1 MPGDMKPYMDL
12 AEIAAQEFQ
21 NKTGRYLDPNLI
33 WAQWYHET
41 GGFTSELFRTGNNL
55 GGFTTTE
62 DMGDDWR
69 QPDGDL
75 WYRPFSSRE
84 EGARFAGAYLAN
96 YVENGIA
103 DATDP
108 VSYAQALKNGG
119 YYGASVE
126 EYASGLTS
134 ALGVS
139 PDFQV
144 FEEAH
149 PIGPWGETP
158 APIPEDNRHP
168 SYVER
173 TWEEIKDKF
182 IDNAVDDGA
191 WAVLRNLWANINASG
206 VSHFLDTYNP
216 SQEEVEMVK
225 RELPDTDTQGNK
237 IAGALAAQEY
247 VLTHASSA
255 EALQELLYMKQE
267 DMQRRARV
275 SQMEY
280 GLSTLGSV
288 VGALFDPVTIVA
300 AGVSGGTALL
310 AKAGKVAA
318 LTKKISLLKKQMRV
332 SSAITGMDN
341 FAIQCGTKVA
351 LGSAV
356 ATTNRWAAKNYGGWE
371 PDYASAAFLG
381 GAIGGAIG
389 LAGRL
394 RKAGVRGKKI
404 NALEDTIEQTKRT
417 IVAQAEDYVSPMSH
431 KGQVVDYLSKV
442 NQRRLADGSKEAQEL
457 MDANKLFI
465 VSREHAE
472 KLAAH
477 NGISLDKKAVAFTDK
492 ASGVS
497 VLLSDKVTPKNI
509 KGLVAHE
516 VGVHQGFKAIVK
528 DKKMYD
534 NIMDIV
540 KQKMQRSSNKAW
552 RQAAKQADTPE
563 EALAYW
569 AEHTFN
575 NKDSL
580 WKYLKKALYK
590 NEEDLSDVALK
601 KLVQQSL
608 KTTGLSALVKH
619 QQAYQ
624 DVVHLIEK
632 RRYNKGAIKSYR
644 NWEKAKQQTK
654 TTDKAI
660 QYWLSH
666 YYDENDRVWQKL
678 KRSLDTQGMQINDA
692 DIRDILVRGY
702 AFKNQPVAS
711 SLSDGSNVVMDIHYS
726 KDNMLTP
733 VHETFMDTKG
743 AVSKENKHWYLDFL
757 GLHFSPGEWLEAGWL
772 PGTLYGKL
780 SSSRLPRLREAANI
794 LLHDAQMRGHERF
807 GMTQSTEDIKRF
819 MQDRWLS
826 MYNDFMDDRIKYTV
840 KTYGHVGAL
849 RNKYINK
856 VNEDIVKCYNL
867 LNENCAAL
875 GKTDTLS
882 KYPAEIVSLARR
894 MKAIRKDMMEFGAAE
909 GEKLGGRKGTG
920 AYLSHDGL
928 FNDDEFYRIVDMDKM
943 YDYVGAHYYGG
954 TKGWDKFQDM
964 LTDYAKRNANKKV
977 IREQLE
983 HKAKQDF
990 DIARLQYNSKPHGPK
1005 DVPPVKTDVT
1015 DEAVDAWI
1023 EENAKDWAFGI
1034 KDRHMSDMEFMDG
1047 DVSTFR
1053 DSMASFNHRF
1063 PMDTSAEMDI
1073 GNGVTF
1079 CFDRDMRDFDI
1090 DKIMPQMINRMSGD
1104 VALHATF
1111 GEGGTK
1117 DFLDTCAQE
1126 LEKSKHILGK
1136 GGAERQ
1142 KDALRRSI
1150 QMIRGV
1156 GDYNTADMKNWNLL
1170 SNMIRKHSYAN
1181 VGGNMTFAQ
1190 TGEIGSMVA
1199 YSGFHSLLSGI
1210 PVFGKTLARG
1220 WRHMSNGELASIAEA
1235 AEKHLKGESI
1245 ATKAWHMSSS
1255 MTNRAFS
1262 QTMAHNDDGSRT
1274 LLSTVADN
1282 AYKWTHRESLLTS
1295 TVNQMTKLTDAMEQE
1310 SRISAITDLID
1321 WANGKT
1327 FSAFRNPV
1335 SVKKLK
1341 AAGVSDTVSMK
1352 RDIKKYLDVPQDQVA
1367 ASMDKWMQESPDTFT
1382 LWRQLVRNQSLRS
1395 IQQQTIGNTG
1405 YLKDANW
1412 FTKLFFQFKDFTFR
1426 TINGQMM
1433 RALQSHEVDDGLALM
1448 FSMGTN
1454 AMTYYGLT
1462 VARGYAMYP
1471 NDQAKR
1477 EAFFDRNLTP
1487 QRLAL
1492 AGLTRASFMSIL
1504 SVGTDVAEMFTNFQG
1519 FRTTVDNTYKKPRSD
1534 MSVSGKLGRA
1544 IGQAPAIGVLDK
1556 TAYGAVGAYD
1566 LATHQG
1572 DTRDFD
1578 NLMRSL
1584 PLGSWWAMV
1593 GVSSLIKDKVN
1604 IKKPKTKKPTPKKK
1618 VYKQKGL
1625 LEKLTGG

>member
-126 EYASGLTS
+126 EYASGLTG

-168 SYVER
+168 SYFER
-173 TWEEIKDKF
+173 TWEETKDKF

-237 IAGALAAQEY
+237 VAGALAAQEY

-255 EALQELLYMKQE
+255 EALQELLHMKQE

-280 GLSTLGSV
+280 GLSTLGSI

-516 VGVHQGFKAIVK
+516 VGVHQGLQH
-528 DKKMYD
+528 
-534 NIMDIV
+534 IMPESSYKQLLNTV
-540 KQKMQRSSNKAW
+540 QQKMQTSKDPAW
-552 RQAAKQADTPE
+552 QIAAKQADNPE

-569 AEHTFN
+569 VEHSFNKKEKFWQRLKKNITNKEATDEELKDLIIRGVQNEIN
-575 NKDSL
+575 NKQVVTSL
-580 WKYLKKALYK
+580 A
-590 NEEDLSDVALK
+590 
-601 KLVQQSL
+601 
-608 KTTGLSALVKH
+608 
-619 QQAYQ
+619 
-624 DVVHLIEK
+624 
-632 RRYNKGAIKSYR
+632 
-644 NWEKAKQQTK
+644 
-654 TTDKAI
+654 
-660 QYWLSH
+660 
-666 YYDENDRVWQKL
+666 
-678 KRSLDTQGMQINDA
+678 
-692 DIRDILVRGY
+692 
-702 AFKNQPVAS
+702 
-711 SLSDGSNVVMDIHYS
+711 DGSNVVMDIHYS

-826 MYNDFMDDRIKYTV
+826 MYNDFVDDRIKYTV

-875 GKTDTLS
+875 GKADTLS

-954 TKGWDKFQDM
+954 AKGWDKFQDM
-964 LTDYAKRNANKKV
+964 LTDYARRNANRKV

-990 DIARLQYNSKPHGPK
+990 DIARLQYNSKSHGPK
-1005 DVPPVKTDVT
+1005 DVPPIKTDVT

-1034 KDRHMSDMEFMDG
+1034 RDRHMSDMEFMDG

-1156 GDYNTADMKNWNLL
+1156 GDYNTADMKNMNLL

-1274 LLSTVADN
+1274 LLSTMADS

-1335 SVKKLK
+1335 SAKKLK

-1352 RDIKKYLDVPQDQVA
+1352 RDIKKYLSVPQDQIA

-1405 YLKDANW
+1405 YLKDAKW
-1412 FTKLFFQFKDFTFR
+1412 YTKLFFQFKDFTFR

-1433 RALQSHEVDDGLALM
+1433 RALQSHEVDDGMALM

-1462 VARGYAMYP
+1462 IARGYAMYP
-1471 NDQAKR
+1471 NDTAKR
-1477 EAFFDRNLTP
+1477 DAFFDRNLTP

-1504 SVGTDVAEMFTNFQG
+1504 SVGTDVAEMFTDFQG
-1519 FRTTVDNTYKKPRSD
+1519 FRTTVDNTYKKPHSD
-1534 MSVSGKLGRA
+1534 MTVSGKFGKI

-1556 TAYGAVGAYD
+1556 TAYGAAGAYD

>member
-55 GGFTTTE
+55 GSFTTTE

-75 WYRPFSSRE
+75 WYKPFSSRE

-168 SYVER
+168 SYFER
-173 TWEEIKDKF
+173 TWEETKDKF

-255 EALQELLYMKQE
+255 EALQELLHMKQE

-516 VGVHQGFKAIVK
+516 VGVHQGLQHMMPESSYKQLLNTVQ
-528 DKKMYD
+528 
-534 NIMDIV
+534 
-540 KQKMQRSSNKAW
+540 QKMQTSKDPAW
-552 RQAAKQADTPE
+552 QIAAKQADNPE

-569 AEHTFN
+569 VEHSFNKKEKFWQRLKKNITNKEATDEELKDLIIRGVQNEIN
-575 NKDSL
+575 NK
-580 WKYLKKALYK
+580 
-590 NEEDLSDVALK
+590 
-601 KLVQQSL
+601 Q
-608 KTTGLSALVKH
+608 
-619 QQAYQ
+619 
-624 DVVHLIEK
+624 VV
-632 RRYNKGAIKSYR
+632 
-644 NWEKAKQQTK
+644 T
-654 TTDKAI
+654 
-660 QYWLSH
+660 
-666 YYDENDRVWQKL
+666 
-678 KRSLDTQGMQINDA
+678 
-692 DIRDILVRGY
+692 
-702 AFKNQPVAS
+702 P
-711 SLSDGSNVVMDIHYS
+711 LSDGSNVVMDIHYS

-954 TKGWDKFQDM
+954 AKGWDKFQDM
-964 LTDYAKRNANKKV
+964 LTDYARRNANRKV

-1023 EENAKDWAFGI
+1023 AENAKDWAFGI

-1063 PMDTSAEMDI
+1063 PMDTSAEMNI

-1142 KDALRRSI
+1142 KDALSRSI

-1220 WRHMSNGELASIAEA
+1220 WRHMSKGELASIAEA

-1262 QTMAHNDDGSRT
+1262 QTMAHNDDNSRT
-1274 LLSTVADN
+1274 LLSTVADS
-1282 AYKWTHRESLLTS
+1282 AYKWTHRESLVAS

-1335 SVKKLK
+1335 SAKKLK

-1352 RDIKKYLDVPQDQVA
+1352 RDIKKYLNVSQDQVA
-1367 ASMDKWMQESPDTFT
+1367 ASMDKWMHESPDTFT

-1433 RALQSHEVDDGLALM
+1433 RALQSHEVDDGMALM

-1471 NDQAKR
+1471 NDTAKR
-1477 EAFFDRNLTP
+1477 DAFFDRNLTP

-1504 SVGTDVAEMFTNFQG
+1504 SVGTDVAEMTTGFQG
-1519 FRTTVDNTYKKPRSD
+1519 FRTTVDNTYKKPYSD
-1534 MSVSGKLGRA
+1534 MSVGGKAGKF
-1544 IGQAPAIGVLDK
+1544 IGQAPAAGVIDK
-1556 TAYGAVGAYD
+1556 TTYGTIGAYN

-1593 GVSSLIKDKVN
+1593 GVSSLIKDN
-1604 IKKPKTKKPTPKKK
+1604 LNLKKPRPKKVAPK
-1618 VYKQKGL
+1618 KREHKQKGL

>member
-75 WYRPFSSRE
+75 WYKPFSSRE

-168 SYVER
+168 SYFER
-173 TWEEIKDKF
+173 TWEETKDKF

-255 EALQELLYMKQE
+255 EALQELLHMKQE

-417 IVAQAEDYVSPMSH
+417 VVAQAEDYVSSMSH
-431 KGQVVDYLSKV
+431 KGQVVEYLSKV
-442 NQRRLADGSKEAQEL
+442 NQRRLADSSKEAQEL

-472 KLAAH
+472 KLASY

-516 VGVHQGFKAIVK
+516 VGVHQGLQH
-528 DKKMYD
+528 
-534 NIMDIV
+534 IMPESAYKQIMNTV
-540 KQKMQRSSNKAW
+540 QQKMQASKDIAW
-552 RQAAKQADTPE
+552 QTAAKQANSPE

-569 AEHTFN
+569 VENSFN
-575 NKDSL
+575 KKEKLWQRLKKNITNKD
-580 WKYLKKALYK
+580 
-590 NEEDLSDVALK
+590 
-601 KLVQQSL
+601 
-608 KTTGLSALVKH
+608 
-619 QQAYQ
+619 
-624 DVVHLIEK
+624 
-632 RRYNKGAIKSYR
+632 
-644 NWEKAKQQTK
+644 
-654 TTDKAI
+654 TTD
-660 QYWLSH
+660 
-666 YYDENDRVWQKL
+666 EEL
-678 KRSLDTQGMQINDA
+678 KDLITRSVQNEINSKQVVTPLA
-692 DIRDILVRGY
+692 
-702 AFKNQPVAS
+702 
-711 SLSDGSNVVMDIHYS
+711 DGSNVVMDIHYS

-780 SSSRLPRLREAANI
+780 ASSRLPRLREAANI

-882 KYPAEIVSLARR
+882 KYPTEIVSLARR

-954 TKGWDKFQDM
+954 AKGWDKFQDM
-964 LTDYAKRNANKKV
+964 LTDYARRNANRKV

-1005 DVPPVKTDVT
+1005 DVPPVKIEVT

-1156 GDYNTADMKNWNLL
+1156 GDYNTADMKNWNLF

-1220 WRHMSNGELASIAEA
+1220 WRHMSKGELASIAEA

-1274 LLSTVADN
+1274 LLSTVADS

-1335 SVKKLK
+1335 SAKKLK

-1471 NDQAKR
+1471 NDTAKR

-1504 SVGTDVAEMFTNFQG
+1504 SVGTDVAEMFTDFQG

-1534 MSVSGKLGRA
+1534 MTVSGKFGKI

-1556 TAYGAVGAYD
+1556 TAYGADGAYD

-1578 NLMRSL
+1578 NIMRSL

-1593 GVSSLIKDKVN
+1593 GVSSLIKDN
-1604 IKKPKTKKPTPKKK
+1604 LNLKKPRPKKVAPK
-1618 VYKQKGL
+1618 KREHKQKGL
-1625 LEKLTGG
+1625 LDKLKG

>member
-75 WYRPFSSRE
+75 WYKPFSSRE

-168 SYVER
+168 SYFER
-173 TWEEIKDKF
+173 TWEETKDKF

-247 VLTHASSA
+247 VLTHASGA

-516 VGVHQGFKAIVK
+516 VGVHQGLQ
-528 DKKMYD
+528 
-534 NIMDIV
+534 NIMPESSYKQILNTV
-540 KQKMQRSSNKAW
+540 QQKMQTSKNPAW
-552 RQAAKQADTPE
+552 QMAAKQANSPE

-569 AEHTFN
+569 VEHSFN
-575 NKDSL
+575 KKEKFWQRLKKNIINKD
-580 WKYLKKALYK
+580 
-590 NEEDLSDVALK
+590 
-601 KLVQQSL
+601 
-608 KTTGLSALVKH
+608 
-619 QQAYQ
+619 
-624 DVVHLIEK
+624 
-632 RRYNKGAIKSYR
+632 
-644 NWEKAKQQTK
+644 
-654 TTDKAI
+654 TTD
-660 QYWLSH
+660 
-666 YYDENDRVWQKL
+666 EEL
-678 KRSLDTQGMQINDA
+678 KDLITRSVQNEINSTQVVTPLA
-692 DIRDILVRGY
+692 
-702 AFKNQPVAS
+702 
-711 SLSDGSNVVMDIHYS
+711 DGSNVVMDIHYS

-894 MKAIRKDMMEFGAAE
+894 MKALRKDMMEFGAAE

-954 TKGWDKFQDM
+954 AKGWDKFQEM
-964 LTDYAKRNANKKV
+964 LTDYARRNANRKV

-990 DIARLQYNSKPHGPK
+990 DIARLQYNSKSHGPK
-1005 DVPPVKTDVT
+1005 DVPPVKIDVT

-1117 DFLDTCAQE
+1117 DFLDTCVQE

-1274 LLSTVADN
+1274 LLSTVADS

-1335 SVKKLK
+1335 SAKKLK

-1352 RDIKKYLDVPQDQVA
+1352 RDIKKYLDVPQDQVST
-1367 ASMDKWMQESPDTFT
+1367 SMDKWMQESPDTFT

-1433 RALQSHEVDDGLALM
+1433 RALQSHEVDDGMALM

-1477 EAFFDRNLTP
+1477 EAFFDRNLTA

-1504 SVGTDVAEMFTNFQG
+1504 SVGTDVAEMTTGFQG
-1519 FRTTVDNTYKKPRSD
+1519 FRTTVDNTYKKPYSD
-1534 MSVSGKLGRA
+1534 MSVGGKAGKFF
-1544 IGQAPAIGVLDK
+1544 GQAPAAGVIDK
-1556 TAYGAVGAYD
+1556 TTYGTIGAYN

-1593 GVSSLIKDKVN
+1593 GVSSLIKDN
-1604 IKKPKTKKPTPKKK
+1604 LNLKKPRPKKVAPK
-1618 VYKQKGL
+1618 KREHKQKGL

>member
-168 SYVER
+168 SYFER
-173 TWEEIKDKF
+173 TWEETKDKF

-255 EALQELLYMKQE
+255 EALQELLHMKQE

-280 GLSTLGSV
+280 GLSTLGSI

-472 KLAAH
+472 KLAAY

-516 VGVHQGFKAIVK
+516 VGVHQGLQH
-528 DKKMYD
+528 
-534 NIMDIV
+534 IMPESSYKQLLNTV
-540 KQKMQRSSNKAW
+540 QQKMQTSKDPAW
-552 RQAAKQADTPE
+552 QIAAKQADNPE

-569 AEHTFN
+569 VEHSFNKKEKFWQRLKKNITNKEATDEELKDLIIRGVQNEIN
-575 NKDSL
+575 NK
-580 WKYLKKALYK
+580 
-590 NEEDLSDVALK
+590 
-601 KLVQQSL
+601 Q
-608 KTTGLSALVKH
+608 
-619 QQAYQ
+619 
-624 DVVHLIEK
+624 VVTPL
-632 RRYNKGAIKSYR
+632 A
-644 NWEKAKQQTK
+644 
-654 TTDKAI
+654 
-660 QYWLSH
+660 
-666 YYDENDRVWQKL
+666 
-678 KRSLDTQGMQINDA
+678 
-692 DIRDILVRGY
+692 
-702 AFKNQPVAS
+702 
-711 SLSDGSNVVMDIHYS
+711 DGSNVVMDIHYS
-726 KDNMLTP
+726 KNNMLTP

-780 SSSRLPRLREAANI
+780 ASSRLPRLREAANI

-826 MYNDFMDDRIKYTV
+826 MYNDFVDDRIKYTV

-875 GKTDTLS
+875 GKADTLS
-882 KYPAEIVSLARR
+882 KCPAEIVSLARR
-894 MKAIRKDMMEFGAAE
+894 MKAIRKDMMEFGVAE

-954 TKGWDKFQDM
+954 AKGWDKFQDM
-964 LTDYAKRNANKKV
+964 LTDYAKRNANRKV

-990 DIARLQYNSKPHGPK
+990 DIARLKYNSKPHGPK

-1015 DEAVDAWI
+1015 DEVVDAWI

-1034 KDRHMSDMEFMDG
+1034 RDRHMSDMEFMDG

-1053 DSMASFNHRF
+1053 DNMASFNHRF

-1245 ATKAWHMSSS
+1245 ATKAWHISSS

-1274 LLSTVADN
+1274 LLSTVADS

-1335 SVKKLK
+1335 SAKKLK

-1412 FTKLFFQFKDFTFR
+1412 YTKLFFQFKDFTFR

-1433 RALQSHEVDDGLALM
+1433 RALQSHEVDDGMALM

-1471 NDQAKR
+1471 NDTAKR
-1477 EAFFDRNLTP
+1477 DAFFDRNLTP

-1504 SVGTDVAEMFTNFQG
+1504 SVGTDVAEMFTDFQG

-1534 MSVSGKLGRA
+1534 MSVSGKLGKA

-1556 TAYGAVGAYD
+1556 TAYGAAGAYD

-1618 VYKQKGL
+1618 AYKQKGL

>member
-75 WYRPFSSRE
+75 WYKPFSSRE

-168 SYVER
+168 SYFER
-173 TWEEIKDKF
+173 TWEETKDKF

-225 RELPDTDTQGNK
+225 RELPDTDTRGNK
-237 IAGALAAQEY
+237 ITGALAAQEY

-255 EALQELLYMKQE
+255 EALQELLHMKQE

-394 RKAGVRGKKI
+394 RKAGVRGKRI

-516 VGVHQGFKAIVK
+516 VGVHQGLQHMMPESSYKQLLNTVQ
-528 DKKMYD
+528 
-534 NIMDIV
+534 
-540 KQKMQRSSNKAW
+540 QKMQTSKDPAW
-552 RQAAKQADTPE
+552 QIAAKQANNPE

-569 AEHTFN
+569 VEHSFNKKEKFWQRLKKNITNKEATDEELKDVIIRGVQNEIN
-575 NKDSL
+575 NK
-580 WKYLKKALYK
+580 
-590 NEEDLSDVALK
+590 
-601 KLVQQSL
+601 Q
-608 KTTGLSALVKH
+608 
-619 QQAYQ
+619 
-624 DVVHLIEK
+624 VVTPL
-632 RRYNKGAIKSYR
+632 A
-644 NWEKAKQQTK
+644 
-654 TTDKAI
+654 
-660 QYWLSH
+660 
-666 YYDENDRVWQKL
+666 
-678 KRSLDTQGMQINDA
+678 
-692 DIRDILVRGY
+692 
-702 AFKNQPVAS
+702 
-711 SLSDGSNVVMDIHYS
+711 DGSNVVMDIHYS

-780 SSSRLPRLREAANI
+780 SSSRLPRLREAANV
-794 LLHDAQMRGHERF
+794 LLHDAQMRGHEKY

-875 GKTDTLS
+875 GKTGTLS

-954 TKGWDKFQDM
+954 AKGWDKFQDM

-1023 EENAKDWAFGI
+1023 DENAKDWAFGI
-1034 KDRHMSDMEFMDG
+1034 RDRHMSDMEFMDG

-1053 DSMASFNHRF
+1053 DNMASFNHRF

-1156 GDYNTADMKNWNLL
+1156 GDYNTADMKNRNLL

-1199 YSGFHSLLSGI
+1199 YSGLHSLLSGI

-1274 LLSTVADN
+1274 LLSTVADS

-1335 SVKKLK
+1335 SAKKLK

-1412 FTKLFFQFKDFTFR
+1412 YTKLFFQFKDFTFR

-1433 RALQSHEVDDGLALM
+1433 RALQSHEVDDGMALM

-1477 EAFFDRNLTP
+1477 EAFFDRNLTA

-1504 SVGTDVAEMFTNFQG
+1504 SVGTDVAEMFTDFQG

-1534 MSVSGKLGRA
+1534 MTVSGKLGKA

-1556 TAYGAVGAYD
+1556 TAYGAAGAYD

>member
-1 MPGDMKPYMDL
+1 MPGDIKPYMDL

-75 WYRPFSSRE
+75 WYKPFSSRE

-168 SYVER
+168 SYFER
-173 TWEEIKDKF
+173 TWEETKDKF

-394 RKAGVRGKKI
+394 RKAGVQGKKI

-472 KLAAH
+472 KLAAY
-477 NGISLDKKAVAFTDK
+477 NGISLDKKATAFTDK

-516 VGVHQGFKAIVK
+516 VGVHQGLQH
-528 DKKMYD
+528 
-534 NIMDIV
+534 IMPESSYKQLLNTV
-540 KQKMQRSSNKAW
+540 QQKMQTSKDPAW
-552 RQAAKQADTPE
+552 QIAAKQADNPE

-569 AEHTFN
+569 VEHSFNKKEKFWQRLKKNITNKEATDEELKDLIIRGVQNEIN
-575 NKDSL
+575 NK
-580 WKYLKKALYK
+580 
-590 NEEDLSDVALK
+590 
-601 KLVQQSL
+601 Q
-608 KTTGLSALVKH
+608 
-619 QQAYQ
+619 
-624 DVVHLIEK
+624 VVTPL
-632 RRYNKGAIKSYR
+632 A
-644 NWEKAKQQTK
+644 
-654 TTDKAI
+654 
-660 QYWLSH
+660 
-666 YYDENDRVWQKL
+666 
-678 KRSLDTQGMQINDA
+678 
-692 DIRDILVRGY
+692 
-702 AFKNQPVAS
+702 
-711 SLSDGSNVVMDIHYS
+711 DGSNVVMDIHYS

-780 SSSRLPRLREAANI
+780 ASSRLPRLREAANI
-794 LLHDAQMRGHERF
+794 LLHDAQMRGHEKY

-826 MYNDFMDDRIKYTV
+826 MYNDFVDDRIKYTV

-964 LTDYAKRNANKKV
+964 LTDYARRNANRKV

-983 HKAKQDF
+983 HKAQQDF
-990 DIARLQYNSKPHGPK
+990 DIARLQYNSKSHGPK

-1023 EENAKDWAFGI
+1023 EENAKDWSFGI

-1220 WRHMSNGELASIAEA
+1220 WRHISNGELASIAEA

-1274 LLSTVADN
+1274 LLSTVADS

-1335 SVKKLK
+1335 SAKKLK

-1367 ASMDKWMQESPDTFT
+1367 ASMDKWMHESPDTFT

-1412 FTKLFFQFKDFTFR
+1412 YTKLFFQFKDFTFR

-1433 RALQSHEVDDGLALM
+1433 RALQSHEVDDGMALM

-1471 NDQAKR
+1471 NDTAKR
-1477 EAFFDRNLTP
+1477 DAFFDRNLTP

-1504 SVGTDVAEMFTNFQG
+1504 SVGTDAAEMFTDFQG

-1534 MSVSGKLGRA
+1534 MSVSGKLGKA

-1618 VYKQKGL
+1618 TYKQKGL

>member
-75 WYRPFSSRE
+75 WYKPFSSRE

-126 EYASGLTS
+126 EYASGLIS

-168 SYVER
+168 SYFER
-173 TWEEIKDKF
+173 TWEETKDKF

-255 EALQELLYMKQE
+255 EALQELLHMKQE

-404 NALEDTIEQTKRT
+404 NALEDTIEQTKKT

-472 KLAAH
+472 KLAAY
-477 NGISLDKKAVAFTDK
+477 NGISLDKKAAAFTDK

-516 VGVHQGFKAIVK
+516 VGVHQGLQHMMPESSYKQLLNTVQ
-528 DKKMYD
+528 
-534 NIMDIV
+534 
-540 KQKMQRSSNKAW
+540 QKMQASKDPAW
-552 RQAAKQADTPE
+552 QIAAKQADNPE

-569 AEHTFN
+569 VEHSFNKKEKFWQRLKKNITNKEATDEELKDLIIRGVQNEIN
-575 NKDSL
+575 NK
-580 WKYLKKALYK
+580 
-590 NEEDLSDVALK
+590 
-601 KLVQQSL
+601 Q
-608 KTTGLSALVKH
+608 
-619 QQAYQ
+619 
-624 DVVHLIEK
+624 VVTPL
-632 RRYNKGAIKSYR
+632 A
-644 NWEKAKQQTK
+644 
-654 TTDKAI
+654 
-660 QYWLSH
+660 
-666 YYDENDRVWQKL
+666 
-678 KRSLDTQGMQINDA
+678 
-692 DIRDILVRGY
+692 
-702 AFKNQPVAS
+702 
-711 SLSDGSNVVMDIHYS
+711 DGSNVVMDIHYS

-964 LTDYAKRNANKKV
+964 LTDYARRNANRKV

-983 HKAKQDF
+983 HKAQQDF
-990 DIARLQYNSKPHGPK
+990 DIARLQYNSKSHGPK

-1023 EENAKDWAFGI
+1023 EENAKDWSFGI
-1034 KDRHMSDMEFMDG
+1034 KDRYMSDMEFMDG

-1156 GDYNTADMKNWNLL
+1156 GDYNIADMKNMNLL

-1220 WRHMSNGELASIAEA
+1220 WRHMSKGELASIAEA
-1235 AEKHLKGESI
+1235 AEKHLRGESI

-1274 LLSTVADN
+1274 LLSTVADS

-1335 SVKKLK
+1335 SAKKLK

-1477 EAFFDRNLTP
+1477 EAFFDRNLTA

-1504 SVGTDVAEMFTNFQG
+1504 SVGTDVAEMTTGFQG
-1519 FRTTVDNTYKKPRSD
+1519 FRTTVDNTYKKPYSD
-1534 MSVSGKLGRA
+1534 MSVGGKAGKFF
-1544 IGQAPAIGVLDK
+1544 GQAPAAGVIDK
-1556 TAYGAVGAYD
+1556 TTYGTIGAYN

-1593 GVSSLIKDKVN
+1593 GVSSLIKDN
-1604 IKKPKTKKPTPKKK
+1604 LNLKKPRPKKVAPK
-1618 VYKQKGL
+1618 KRAHKQKDL

>member
-75 WYRPFSSRE
+75 WYKPFSSRE

-168 SYVER
+168 SYFER
-173 TWEEIKDKF
+173 TWEETKDKF

-191 WAVLRNLWANINASG
+191 WAVLRNLWVNINASG

-216 SQEEVEMVK
+216 SQEEVGMVK

-255 EALQELLYMKQE
+255 EALQELLHMKQE

-472 KLAAH
+472 KLAAY

-516 VGVHQGFKAIVK
+516 VGVHQGLQH
-528 DKKMYD
+528 
-534 NIMDIV
+534 IMPESSYKQLLNTV
-540 KQKMQRSSNKAW
+540 QQKMQTSKDPAW
-552 RQAAKQADTPE
+552 QIAVKQADNPE

-569 AEHTFN
+569 VEHSFNKKEKFWQRLKKNITNKEATDEELKDLIIRGVQNEIN
-575 NKDSL
+575 NK
-580 WKYLKKALYK
+580 
-590 NEEDLSDVALK
+590 
-601 KLVQQSL
+601 Q
-608 KTTGLSALVKH
+608 
-619 QQAYQ
+619 
-624 DVVHLIEK
+624 VVTPL
-632 RRYNKGAIKSYR
+632 A
-644 NWEKAKQQTK
+644 
-654 TTDKAI
+654 
-660 QYWLSH
+660 
-666 YYDENDRVWQKL
+666 
-678 KRSLDTQGMQINDA
+678 
-692 DIRDILVRGY
+692 
-702 AFKNQPVAS
+702 
-711 SLSDGSNVVMDIHYS
+711 DGSNVVMDIHYS
-726 KDNMLTP
+726 KNNMLTP

-780 SSSRLPRLREAANI
+780 ASSRLPRLREAANI

-826 MYNDFMDDRIKYTV
+826 MYNDFVDDRIKYTV

-875 GKTDTLS
+875 GKADTLS
-882 KYPAEIVSLARR
+882 KCPAEIVSLARR
-894 MKAIRKDMMEFGAAE
+894 MKAIRKDMMEFGVAE

-954 TKGWDKFQDM
+954 AKGWDKFQDM
-964 LTDYAKRNANKKV
+964 LTDYAKRNANRKV

-990 DIARLQYNSKPHGPK
+990 DIARLKYNSKPHGPK

-1015 DEAVDAWI
+1015 DEVVDAWI

-1034 KDRHMSDMEFMDG
+1034 RDRHMSDMEFMDG

-1053 DSMASFNHRF
+1053 DNMASFNHRF

-1274 LLSTVADN
+1274 LLSTVADS

-1335 SVKKLK
+1335 SAKKLK
-1341 AAGVSDTVSMK
+1341 AVGVSDTVSMK

-1412 FTKLFFQFKDFTFR
+1412 YTKLFFQFKDFTFR

-1433 RALQSHEVDDGLALM
+1433 RALQSHEVDDGMALM

-1477 EAFFDRNLTP
+1477 EAFFDRNLTA

-1504 SVGTDVAEMFTNFQG
+1504 SVGTDVAEMFTDFQG

-1534 MSVSGKLGRA
+1534 MTVSGKLGKA

-1556 TAYGAVGAYD
+1556 TAYGAAGAYD

-1584 PLGSWWAMV
+1584 PLGSWWTMV

>member
-168 SYVER
+168 SYFER
-173 TWEEIKDKF
+173 TWEETKDKF

-255 EALQELLYMKQE
+255 EALQELLHMKQE

-280 GLSTLGSV
+280 GLSTLGSI

-472 KLAAH
+472 KLAAY

-516 VGVHQGFKAIVK
+516 VGVHQGLQH
-528 DKKMYD
+528 
-534 NIMDIV
+534 IMPESSYKQLLNTV
-540 KQKMQRSSNKAW
+540 QQKMQTSKDPAW
-552 RQAAKQADTPE
+552 QIAAKQADNPE

-569 AEHTFN
+569 VEHSFNKKEKFWQRLKKNITNKEATDEELKDLIIRGVQNEIN
-575 NKDSL
+575 NK
-580 WKYLKKALYK
+580 
-590 NEEDLSDVALK
+590 
-601 KLVQQSL
+601 Q
-608 KTTGLSALVKH
+608 
-619 QQAYQ
+619 
-624 DVVHLIEK
+624 VVTPL
-632 RRYNKGAIKSYR
+632 A
-644 NWEKAKQQTK
+644 
-654 TTDKAI
+654 
-660 QYWLSH
+660 
-666 YYDENDRVWQKL
+666 
-678 KRSLDTQGMQINDA
+678 
-692 DIRDILVRGY
+692 
-702 AFKNQPVAS
+702 
-711 SLSDGSNVVMDIHYS
+711 DGSNVVMDIHYS

-954 TKGWDKFQDM
+954 TKGWDKFQEM
-964 LTDYAKRNANKKV
+964 LTDYVKRNANKKV

-1015 DEAVDAWI
+1015 DEMVDAWI

-1034 KDRHMSDMEFMDG
+1034 RDRHMSDMEFMDG

-1156 GDYNTADMKNWNLL
+1156 GDYNTADMKNMNLL

-1190 TGEIGSMVA
+1190 TGEIGAMVA

-1335 SVKKLK
+1335 SAKKLK

-1412 FTKLFFQFKDFTFR
+1412 YTKLFFQFKDFTFR

-1433 RALQSHEVDDGLALM
+1433 RALQSHEVDDGMALM
-1448 FSMGTN
+1448 FSMSTN
-1454 AMTYYGLT
+1454 TMTYYGLT

-1471 NDQAKR
+1471 NDTAKR
-1477 EAFFDRNLTP
+1477 DAFFDRNLTP

-1504 SVGTDVAEMFTNFQG
+1504 SVGTDVAEMFTDFQG

-1534 MSVSGKLGRA
+1534 MSVSGKLGKA

>member
-108 VSYAQALKNGG
+108 ISYAQALKNGG

-158 APIPEDNRHP
+158 APLPEDNRHP
-168 SYVER
+168 SYFER
-173 TWEEIKDKF
+173 TWEETKDKF

-237 IAGALAAQEY
+237 VAGALAAQEY

-255 EALQELLYMKQE
+255 EALQELLHMKQE

-318 LTKKISLLKKQMRV
+318 LTKKISLLKKQLRV

-472 KLAAH
+472 KLAAY

-516 VGVHQGFKAIVK
+516 VGVHQGLQH
-528 DKKMYD
+528 
-534 NIMDIV
+534 IMPENSYKQLLNTV
-540 KQKMQRSSNKAW
+540 QQKMQTSKDPAW
-552 RQAAKQADTPE
+552 QIAAKQADNPE

-569 AEHTFN
+569 VEHSFNKKEKFWQRLKKNITNKEATDEELKDLIIRGVQNEIN
-575 NKDSL
+575 NK
-580 WKYLKKALYK
+580 
-590 NEEDLSDVALK
+590 
-601 KLVQQSL
+601 Q
-608 KTTGLSALVKH
+608 
-619 QQAYQ
+619 
-624 DVVHLIEK
+624 VVTPL
-632 RRYNKGAIKSYR
+632 
-644 NWEKAKQQTK
+644 T
-654 TTDKAI
+654 
-660 QYWLSH
+660 
-666 YYDENDRVWQKL
+666 
-678 KRSLDTQGMQINDA
+678 
-692 DIRDILVRGY
+692 
-702 AFKNQPVAS
+702 
-711 SLSDGSNVVMDIHYS
+711 DGSNVVMDIHYS

-780 SSSRLPRLREAANI
+780 ASSRLPRLREAANI

-826 MYNDFMDDRIKYTV
+826 MYNDFVDDRIKYTV

-875 GKTDTLS
+875 GKADTLS

-954 TKGWDKFQDM
+954 AKGWDKFQDM
-964 LTDYAKRNANKKV
+964 LTDYARRNANRKV

-983 HKAKQDF
+983 HKAQQDF

-1005 DVPPVKTDVT
+1005 DAPPIKTDVT

-1034 KDRHMSDMEFMDG
+1034 QDRHMSDMEFMDG

-1053 DSMASFNHRF
+1053 DNMASFNHRF

-1274 LLSTVADN
+1274 LLSTVADS

-1335 SVKKLK
+1335 SAKKLK

-1367 ASMDKWMQESPDTFT
+1367 TSMDKWMQESPDTFT

-1412 FTKLFFQFKDFTFR
+1412 YTKLFFQFKDFTFR

-1433 RALQSHEVDDGLALM
+1433 RALQSHEVDDGMALI

-1471 NDQAKR
+1471 NDTAKR
-1477 EAFFDRNLTP
+1477 DAFFDRNLTP

-1504 SVGTDVAEMFTNFQG
+1504 SVGTDVAEMFTDFQG

-1534 MSVSGKLGRA
+1534 MTVSGKFGKI

-1556 TAYGAVGAYD
+1556 TAYGAAGAYD

>member
-168 SYVER
+168 SYFER
-173 TWEEIKDKF
+173 TWEETKDKF

-255 EALQELLYMKQE
+255 EALQELLHMKQE

-280 GLSTLGSV
+280 GLSTLGSI

-332 SSAITGMDN
+332 ASAITGMDN

-516 VGVHQGFKAIVK
+516 VGVHQGLQH
-528 DKKMYD
+528 
-534 NIMDIV
+534 IMPESSYKQLLNTV
-540 KQKMQRSSNKAW
+540 QQKMQTSKNPAW
-552 RQAAKQADTPE
+552 QIAAKQADNPE

-569 AEHTFN
+569 VEHSFNKKEKFWQRLKKNITNKEATDEELKDLIIRGVQNEIN
-575 NKDSL
+575 NKQ
-580 WKYLKKALYK
+580 
-590 NEEDLSDVALK
+590 VATPL
-601 KLVQQSL
+601 
-608 KTTGLSALVKH
+608 A
-619 QQAYQ
+619 
-624 DVVHLIEK
+624 
-632 RRYNKGAIKSYR
+632 
-644 NWEKAKQQTK
+644 
-654 TTDKAI
+654 
-660 QYWLSH
+660 
-666 YYDENDRVWQKL
+666 
-678 KRSLDTQGMQINDA
+678 
-692 DIRDILVRGY
+692 
-702 AFKNQPVAS
+702 
-711 SLSDGSNVVMDIHYS
+711 DGSNVVMDIHYS

-743 AVSKENKHWYLDFL
+743 AVAKENKHWYLDFL

-875 GKTDTLS
+875 GKADTLA
-882 KYPAEIVSLARR
+882 KYPADIVSLARR
-894 MKAIRKDMMEFGAAE
+894 MKALRKDMMEFGAAE

-954 TKGWDKFQDM
+954 TKGWDKFQEM
-964 LTDYAKRNANKKV
+964 LTDYARRNANRKV

-1005 DVPPVKTDVT
+1005 DVPPVKIDVT

-1053 DSMASFNHRF
+1053 DNMASFNHRF

-1156 GDYNTADMKNWNLL
+1156 GDYNTADMKNMNLL

-1220 WRHMSNGELASIAEA
+1220 WRHMSNEELASIAEA

-1335 SVKKLK
+1335 SAKKLK

-1433 RALQSHEVDDGLALM
+1433 RALQSHEVDDGMALM

-1471 NDQAKR
+1471 NDTAKR
-1477 EAFFDRNLTP
+1477 DAFFDRNLTP

-1504 SVGTDVAEMFTNFQG
+1504 SVGTDVAEMFTDFQG

-1534 MSVSGKLGRA
+1534 MTVSGKLGKA

-1556 TAYGAVGAYD
+1556 TAYGAAGAYD

-1604 IKKPKTKKPTPKKK
+1604 IKKPKIKKPTPKKK
-1618 VYKQKGL
+1618 AYKQKGL

>member
-84 EGARFAGAYLAN
+84 EGARFAGDYLAN

-168 SYVER
+168 SYFER
-173 TWEEIKDKF
+173 TWEETKDKF

-255 EALQELLYMKQE
+255 EALQELLHMKQE

-280 GLSTLGSV
+280 GLSTLGSI

-472 KLAAH
+472 KLATY

-492 ASGVS
+492 AAGVS

-516 VGVHQGFKAIVK
+516 VGVHQGLQH
-528 DKKMYD
+528 
-534 NIMDIV
+534 IMPESSYKQLLNTV
-540 KQKMQRSSNKAW
+540 QQKMQTSKDPAW
-552 RQAAKQADTPE
+552 QIAAKQANNPE

-569 AEHTFN
+569 VEHSFNKKEKFWQRLKKNITNKEATDEELKDLIIRGVQNEIN
-575 NKDSL
+575 NK
-580 WKYLKKALYK
+580 
-590 NEEDLSDVALK
+590 
-601 KLVQQSL
+601 Q
-608 KTTGLSALVKH
+608 
-619 QQAYQ
+619 
-624 DVVHLIEK
+624 VVTPL
-632 RRYNKGAIKSYR
+632 A
-644 NWEKAKQQTK
+644 
-654 TTDKAI
+654 
-660 QYWLSH
+660 
-666 YYDENDRVWQKL
+666 
-678 KRSLDTQGMQINDA
+678 
-692 DIRDILVRGY
+692 
-702 AFKNQPVAS
+702 
-711 SLSDGSNVVMDIHYS
+711 DGSNVVMDIHYS

-780 SSSRLPRLREAANI
+780 ASSRLPRLREAANI

-807 GMTQSTEDIKRF
+807 GMTQPTEDIKRF

-826 MYNDFMDDRIKYTV
+826 MYNDFVDDRIKYTV

-875 GKTDTLS
+875 GKSDTLS

-954 TKGWDKFQDM
+954 AKGWDKFQDM
-964 LTDYAKRNANKKV
+964 LTDYARRNANRTV

-1005 DVPPVKTDVT
+1005 DVPPVKTEVT
-1015 DEAVDAWI
+1015 DEIVDAWI
-1023 EENAKDWAFGI
+1023 DENAKDWAFGI
-1034 KDRHMSDMEFMDG
+1034 RDRHMSDMEFMDG

-1274 LLSTVADN
+1274 LLSTVADS

-1335 SVKKLK
+1335 SAKKLK

-1352 RDIKKYLDVPQDQVA
+1352 RDIKKYLDVSQDQVS
-1367 ASMDKWMQESPDTFT
+1367 ASMDKWMQESPDTYT

-1433 RALQSHEVDDGLALM
+1433 RALQSHEVDDGMALM

-1471 NDQAKR
+1471 NDTAKR
-1477 EAFFDRNLTP
+1477 DAFFDRNLTP

-1504 SVGTDVAEMFTNFQG
+1504 SVGTDVAEMFTDFQG

-1534 MSVSGKLGRA
+1534 MTVSGKLGKA

-1556 TAYGAVGAYD
+1556 TAYGAAGAYD

-1572 DTRDFD
+1572 NTRDFD

>member
-75 WYRPFSSRE
+75 WYKPFSSRE

-168 SYVER
+168 SYFER
-173 TWEEIKDKF
+173 TWEETKDKF

-237 IAGALAAQEY
+237 ITGALAAQEY

-255 EALQELLYMKQE
+255 EALQELLHMKQE

-280 GLSTLGSV
+280 GLSTLGSIA
-288 VGALFDPVTIVA
+288 GALFDPVTIVA

-310 AKAGKVAA
+310 TKAGKVAA

-477 NGISLDKKAVAFTDK
+477 NGVSLDKKAVAFTDK

-516 VGVHQGFKAIVK
+516 VGVHQGLQHMMPESSYKQLLNTVQ
-528 DKKMYD
+528 
-534 NIMDIV
+534 
-540 KQKMQRSSNKAW
+540 QKMQTSKDPAW
-552 RQAAKQADTPE
+552 QIATKQADNPE

-569 AEHTFN
+569 VEHSFNKKEKFWQRLKKNITNKEATDEELKDLIIRGVHNEIN
-575 NKDSL
+575 NK
-580 WKYLKKALYK
+580 
-590 NEEDLSDVALK
+590 
-601 KLVQQSL
+601 Q
-608 KTTGLSALVKH
+608 
-619 QQAYQ
+619 
-624 DVVHLIEK
+624 VVTPL
-632 RRYNKGAIKSYR
+632 A
-644 NWEKAKQQTK
+644 
-654 TTDKAI
+654 
-660 QYWLSH
+660 
-666 YYDENDRVWQKL
+666 
-678 KRSLDTQGMQINDA
+678 
-692 DIRDILVRGY
+692 
-702 AFKNQPVAS
+702 
-711 SLSDGSNVVMDIHYS
+711 DGSNVVMDIHYS

-780 SSSRLPRLREAANI
+780 ASSRLPRLREAANV
-794 LLHDAQMRGHERF
+794 LLHDAQMRGHEKY

-875 GKTDTLS
+875 GKADTLA
-882 KYPAEIVSLARR
+882 KYPADIVSLARR

-920 AYLSHDGL
+920 AYLSHGGL
-928 FNDDEFYRIVDMDKM
+928 FNDDEFYRIVDIDKM

-954 TKGWDKFQDM
+954 AKGWDKFQDM
-964 LTDYAKRNANKKV
+964 LTDYARRNANRKV

-983 HKAKQDF
+983 HKAQQDF

-1053 DSMASFNHRF
+1053 DNMASFNHRF
-1063 PMDTSAEMDI
+1063 PMDTSTEMDI

-1117 DFLDTCAQE
+1117 DFLDTCTQE

-1156 GDYNTADMKNWNLL
+1156 GDYNTTDMKNWNLL

-1274 LLSTVADN
+1274 LLSTVADS

-1335 SVKKLK
+1335 SAKKLK

-1412 FTKLFFQFKDFTFR
+1412 YTKLFFQFKDFTFR

-1433 RALQSHEVDDGLALM
+1433 RALQSHEVDDGMALM

-1471 NDQAKR
+1471 NDTAKR
-1477 EAFFDRNLTP
+1477 DAFFDRNLTP

-1492 AGLTRASFMSIL
+1492 AGLTRVSFMSIL
-1504 SVGTDVAEMFTNFQG
+1504 SVGTDVAEMFTDFQG

-1534 MSVSGKLGRA
+1534 MSVSGKLGKA

-1556 TAYGAVGAYD
+1556 TAYGVTGAYD

>member
-168 SYVER
+168 SYFER
-173 TWEEIKDKF
+173 TWEETKDKF

-255 EALQELLYMKQE
+255 EALQELLHMKQE

-275 SQMEY
+275 SQTEY
-280 GLSTLGSV
+280 GLSTLGSI

-516 VGVHQGFKAIVK
+516 VGVHQGLQHIMPESSYKQLLNTVQQKIQTSK
-528 DKKMYD
+528 DP
-534 NIMDIV
+534 
-540 KQKMQRSSNKAW
+540 AW
-552 RQAAKQADTPE
+552 QIAAKQADNPE

-569 AEHTFN
+569 VEHSFNKKEKFWQRLKKNITNKEATDEELKDLIIRGVQNEIN
-575 NKDSL
+575 NK
-580 WKYLKKALYK
+580 
-590 NEEDLSDVALK
+590 
-601 KLVQQSL
+601 Q
-608 KTTGLSALVKH
+608 
-619 QQAYQ
+619 
-624 DVVHLIEK
+624 VVTPL
-632 RRYNKGAIKSYR
+632 A
-644 NWEKAKQQTK
+644 
-654 TTDKAI
+654 
-660 QYWLSH
+660 
-666 YYDENDRVWQKL
+666 
-678 KRSLDTQGMQINDA
+678 
-692 DIRDILVRGY
+692 
-702 AFKNQPVAS
+702 
-711 SLSDGSNVVMDIHYS
+711 DGSNVVMDIHYS

-780 SSSRLPRLREAANI
+780 ASSRLPRLREAANI

-826 MYNDFMDDRIKYTV
+826 MYNDFVDDRIKYTV

-875 GKTDTLS
+875 GKSDTLS

-954 TKGWDKFQDM
+954 AKGWDKFQDM
-964 LTDYAKRNANKKV
+964 LTDYARRNANRTV

-1005 DVPPVKTDVT
+1005 DVPPVKTEVT
-1015 DEAVDAWI
+1015 DEIVDAWI
-1023 EENAKDWAFGI
+1023 DENAKDWAFGI
-1034 KDRHMSDMEFMDG
+1034 RDRHMSDMEFMDG

-1090 DKIMPQMINRMSGD
+1090 DKIMPQMINRLSGD

-1274 LLSTVADN
+1274 LLSTVADS

-1295 TVNQMTKLTDAMEQE
+1295 TVNQMTKLTDAIEQE

-1335 SVKKLK
+1335 SAKKLK

-1352 RDIKKYLDVPQDQVA
+1352 RDIKKYLDVPQDQVST
-1367 ASMDKWMQESPDTFT
+1367 SMDKWMQESPDTFT

-1412 FTKLFFQFKDFTFR
+1412 YTKLFFQFKDFTFR

-1433 RALQSHEVDDGLALM
+1433 RALQSHEVDDGMALM

-1471 NDQAKR
+1471 NDTAKR
-1477 EAFFDRNLTP
+1477 DAFFDRNLTP

-1504 SVGTDVAEMFTNFQG
+1504 SVGTDVAEMFTDFQG

-1534 MSVSGKLGRA
+1534 MSVSGKLGKA

-1556 TAYGAVGAYD
+1556 TAYGVTGAYD

>member
-75 WYRPFSSRE
+75 WYKPFSSRE

-168 SYVER
+168 SYFER
-173 TWEEIKDKF
+173 TWEETKDKF

-237 IAGALAAQEY
+237 ITGALAAQEY

-255 EALQELLYMKQE
+255 EALQELLHMKQE

-280 GLSTLGSV
+280 GLSTLGSIA
-288 VGALFDPVTIVA
+288 GALFDPVTIVA

-310 AKAGKVAA
+310 TKAGKVAA

-477 NGISLDKKAVAFTDK
+477 NGVSLDKKAVAFTDK

-516 VGVHQGFKAIVK
+516 VGVHQGLQHMMPESSYKQLLNTVQ
-528 DKKMYD
+528 
-534 NIMDIV
+534 
-540 KQKMQRSSNKAW
+540 QKMQTSKDPAW
-552 RQAAKQADTPE
+552 QIATKQADNPE

-569 AEHTFN
+569 VEHSFNKKEKFWQRLKKNITNKEATDEELKDLIIRGVHNEIN
-575 NKDSL
+575 NK
-580 WKYLKKALYK
+580 
-590 NEEDLSDVALK
+590 
-601 KLVQQSL
+601 Q
-608 KTTGLSALVKH
+608 
-619 QQAYQ
+619 
-624 DVVHLIEK
+624 VVTPL
-632 RRYNKGAIKSYR
+632 A
-644 NWEKAKQQTK
+644 
-654 TTDKAI
+654 
-660 QYWLSH
+660 
-666 YYDENDRVWQKL
+666 
-678 KRSLDTQGMQINDA
+678 
-692 DIRDILVRGY
+692 
-702 AFKNQPVAS
+702 
-711 SLSDGSNVVMDIHYS
+711 DGSNVVMDIHYS

-867 LNENCAAL
+867 LNENCATL
-875 GKTDTLS
+875 GKADTLS

-954 TKGWDKFQDM
+954 AKGWDKFQDM

-1034 KDRHMSDMEFMDG
+1034 RDRHMSDMEFMDG

-1220 WRHMSNGELASIAEA
+1220 WRHLSNGELASIAEA

-1335 SVKKLK
+1335 SAKKLK

-1412 FTKLFFQFKDFTFR
+1412 YTKLFFQFKDFTFR

-1433 RALQSHEVDDGLALM
+1433 RALQSHEVDDGMALM

-1471 NDQAKR
+1471 NDTAKR
-1477 EAFFDRNLTP
+1477 DAFFDRNLTP

-1504 SVGTDVAEMFTNFQG
+1504 SVGTDVAEMFTDFQG

-1534 MSVSGKLGRA
+1534 MSVSGKLGKA

-1556 TAYGAVGAYD
+1556 TAYGAAGAYD

-1618 VYKQKGL
+1618 AYKQKGL

>member
-168 SYVER
+168 SYFER
-173 TWEEIKDKF
+173 TWEETKDKF

-255 EALQELLYMKQE
+255 EALQELLHMKQE

-472 KLAAH
+472 KLAAY
-477 NGISLDKKAVAFTDK
+477 NGVSLDKKAVAFTDK

-516 VGVHQGFKAIVK
+516 VGVHQGLQH
-528 DKKMYD
+528 
-534 NIMDIV
+534 IMPESSYKQLLNTV
-540 KQKMQRSSNKAW
+540 QQKMQTSKDPAW
-552 RQAAKQADTPE
+552 QIAAKQANNPE

-569 AEHTFN
+569 VEHSFNKKEKFWQRLKKNITNKEATDEELKDLIIRGVQNEIN
-575 NKDSL
+575 NK
-580 WKYLKKALYK
+580 
-590 NEEDLSDVALK
+590 
-601 KLVQQSL
+601 Q
-608 KTTGLSALVKH
+608 
-619 QQAYQ
+619 
-624 DVVHLIEK
+624 VVTPL
-632 RRYNKGAIKSYR
+632 
-644 NWEKAKQQTK
+644 T
-654 TTDKAI
+654 
-660 QYWLSH
+660 
-666 YYDENDRVWQKL
+666 
-678 KRSLDTQGMQINDA
+678 
-692 DIRDILVRGY
+692 
-702 AFKNQPVAS
+702 
-711 SLSDGSNVVMDIHYS
+711 DGSNVVMDIHYS

-826 MYNDFMDDRIKYTV
+826 MYSNFMDDRIKYTV

-964 LTDYAKRNANKKV
+964 LTDYARRNANRKV

-983 HKAKQDF
+983 HKAQQDF
-990 DIARLQYNSKPHGPK
+990 DIARLQYNSKSHGPK
-1005 DVPPVKTDVT
+1005 DVPPVKIDVT

-1053 DSMASFNHRF
+1053 DNMSSFNHRF

-1117 DFLDTCAQE
+1117 DFLDTCVQE

-1156 GDYNTADMKNWNLL
+1156 GDYNTADMKNMNLL

-1274 LLSTVADN
+1274 LLSTVADS

-1295 TVNQMTKLTDAMEQE
+1295 TANQMTKLTDAMEQE

-1335 SVKKLK
+1335 SAKKLK

-1433 RALQSHEVDDGLALM
+1433 RALQSHEVDDGMALM

-1471 NDQAKR
+1471 NDTAKR

-1504 SVGTDVAEMFTNFQG
+1504 SVGTDIAEMFTDFQG
-1519 FRTTVDNTYKKPRSD
+1519 FRTTVDNTYKSPRSD
-1534 MSVSGKLGRA
+1534 MTVGGKFGKFL
-1544 IGQAPAIGVLDK
+1544 GQAPAAGVIDK
-1556 TAYGAVGAYD
+1556 TTYGTIGAYN

-1593 GVSSLIKDKVN
+1593 GVSSLIKDN
-1604 IKKPKTKKPTPKKK
+1604 LNLKKPRPKKVAPK
-1618 VYKQKGL
+1618 KREHKQKGL
-1625 LEKLTGG
+1625 LDKLKG

>member
-168 SYVER
+168 SYFER
-173 TWEEIKDKF
+173 TWEETKDKF

-255 EALQELLYMKQE
+255 EALQELLHMKQE

-280 GLSTLGSV
+280 GLSTLGSI

-516 VGVHQGFKAIVK
+516 VGVHQGLQH
-528 DKKMYD
+528 
-534 NIMDIV
+534 IMPESSYKQLLNTV
-540 KQKMQRSSNKAW
+540 QQKMQTSKDPAW
-552 RQAAKQADTPE
+552 QIAAKQADNPE

-569 AEHTFN
+569 VEHSFNKKEKFWQRLKKNITNKEATDEELKDLIIRGVQNEIN
-575 NKDSL
+575 NK
-580 WKYLKKALYK
+580 
-590 NEEDLSDVALK
+590 
-601 KLVQQSL
+601 Q
-608 KTTGLSALVKH
+608 
-619 QQAYQ
+619 
-624 DVVHLIEK
+624 VVTPL
-632 RRYNKGAIKSYR
+632 A
-644 NWEKAKQQTK
+644 
-654 TTDKAI
+654 
-660 QYWLSH
+660 
-666 YYDENDRVWQKL
+666 
-678 KRSLDTQGMQINDA
+678 
-692 DIRDILVRGY
+692 
-702 AFKNQPVAS
+702 
-711 SLSDGSNVVMDIHYS
+711 DGSNVVMDIHYS

-780 SSSRLPRLREAANI
+780 ASSRLPRLREAANI

-826 MYNDFMDDRIKYTV
+826 MYNDFVDDRIKYTV

-875 GKTDTLS
+875 GKADTLS

-909 GEKLGGRKGTG
+909 GKKLGGRKGTG

-954 TKGWDKFQDM
+954 AKGWEKFQGM
-964 LTDYAKRNANKKV
+964 LTDYARRNANRKV

-1005 DVPPVKTDVT
+1005 DVPPVKTAVT
-1015 DEAVDAWI
+1015 DEVVDAWI

-1034 KDRHMSDMEFMDG
+1034 RDRHMSDMEFMDG

-1053 DSMASFNHRF
+1053 DNMASFNHRF

-1220 WRHMSNGELASIAEA
+1220 WRYMSNGELASIAEA

-1274 LLSTVADN
+1274 LLSTVADS
-1282 AYKWTHRESLLTS
+1282 AYKWTHREALLTS
-1295 TVNQMTKLTDAMEQE
+1295 AVNQMTKLTDAMEQE

-1335 SVKKLK
+1335 SAKKLK

-1352 RDIKKYLDVPQDQVA
+1352 RDIKKYLDVPQDQVST
-1367 ASMDKWMQESPDTFT
+1367 SMDKWMQESPDTFT
-1382 LWRQLVRNQSLRS
+1382 LWRQLVRNHSLRS

-1412 FTKLFFQFKDFTFR
+1412 YTKLFFQFKDFTFR

-1433 RALQSHEVDDGLALM
+1433 RALQSHEVDDGMALM

-1471 NDQAKR
+1471 NDTAKR
-1477 EAFFDRNLTP
+1477 DAFFDRNLTP

-1504 SVGTDVAEMFTNFQG
+1504 SVGTDVAEMFTDFQG

-1534 MSVSGKLGRA
+1534 MTVSGRFGKI

-1556 TAYGAVGAYD
+1556 TAYGAAGAYD

>member
-168 SYVER
+168 SYFER
-173 TWEEIKDKF
+173 TWEETKDKF

-255 EALQELLYMKQE
+255 EALQELLHMKQE

-275 SQMEY
+275 SQTEY
-280 GLSTLGSV
+280 GLSTLGSI

-516 VGVHQGFKAIVK
+516 VGVHQGLQHIMPESSYKQLLNTVQQKIQTSK
-528 DKKMYD
+528 DP
-534 NIMDIV
+534 
-540 KQKMQRSSNKAW
+540 AW
-552 RQAAKQADTPE
+552 QIAAKQADNPE

-569 AEHTFN
+569 VEHSFNKKEKFWQRLKKNITNKEATDEELKDLIIRGVQNEIN
-575 NKDSL
+575 NK
-580 WKYLKKALYK
+580 
-590 NEEDLSDVALK
+590 
-601 KLVQQSL
+601 Q
-608 KTTGLSALVKH
+608 
-619 QQAYQ
+619 
-624 DVVHLIEK
+624 VVTPL
-632 RRYNKGAIKSYR
+632 A
-644 NWEKAKQQTK
+644 
-654 TTDKAI
+654 
-660 QYWLSH
+660 
-666 YYDENDRVWQKL
+666 
-678 KRSLDTQGMQINDA
+678 
-692 DIRDILVRGY
+692 
-702 AFKNQPVAS
+702 
-711 SLSDGSNVVMDIHYS
+711 DGSNVVMDIHYS

-780 SSSRLPRLREAANI
+780 ASSRLPRLREAANI

-826 MYNDFMDDRIKYTV
+826 MYNDFVDDRIKYTV

-856 VNEDIVKCYNL
+856 VNKDIVKCYNL

-875 GKTDTLS
+875 GKSDTLS

-954 TKGWDKFQDM
+954 AKGWDKFQDM
-964 LTDYAKRNANKKV
+964 LTDYARRNANRTV

-1005 DVPPVKTDVT
+1005 DVPPVKTEVT
-1015 DEAVDAWI
+1015 DEIVDAWI
-1023 EENAKDWAFGI
+1023 DENAKDWAFGI
-1034 KDRHMSDMEFMDG
+1034 RDRHMSDMEFMDG

-1090 DKIMPQMINRMSGD
+1090 DKIMPQMINRLSGD

-1274 LLSTVADN
+1274 LLSTVADS

-1335 SVKKLK
+1335 SAKKLK

-1352 RDIKKYLDVPQDQVA
+1352 RDIKKYLDVPQDQVST
-1367 ASMDKWMQESPDTFT
+1367 SMDKWMQESPDTFT

-1412 FTKLFFQFKDFTFR
+1412 YTKLFFQFKDFTFR

-1433 RALQSHEVDDGLALM
+1433 RALQSHEVDDGMALM

-1471 NDQAKR
+1471 NDTAKR
-1477 EAFFDRNLTP
+1477 DAFFDRNLTP

-1504 SVGTDVAEMFTNFQG
+1504 SVGTDVAEMFTDFQG

-1534 MSVSGKLGRA
+1534 MSVSGKLGKA

-1556 TAYGAVGAYD
+1556 TAYGVTGAYD

>member
-75 WYRPFSSRE
+75 WYKPFSSRE

-168 SYVER
+168 SYFER
-173 TWEEIKDKF
+173 TWEETKDKF

-237 IAGALAAQEY
+237 ITGALAAQEY

-255 EALQELLYMKQE
+255 EALQELLHMKQE

-280 GLSTLGSV
+280 GLSTLGSI

-472 KLAAH
+472 KLAAY
-477 NGISLDKKAVAFTDK
+477 NGVSLDKKAVAFTDK

-516 VGVHQGFKAIVK
+516 VGVHQGLQH
-528 DKKMYD
+528 
-534 NIMDIV
+534 IMPESSYKQLLNTV
-540 KQKMQRSSNKAW
+540 QQKMQTSKDPAW
-552 RQAAKQADTPE
+552 QIATKQANNPE

-569 AEHTFN
+569 VEHSFNKKEKFWQRLKKNITNKEATDEELKDLIIRGVQNEIN
-575 NKDSL
+575 NK
-580 WKYLKKALYK
+580 
-590 NEEDLSDVALK
+590 
-601 KLVQQSL
+601 Q
-608 KTTGLSALVKH
+608 
-619 QQAYQ
+619 
-624 DVVHLIEK
+624 VVTPL
-632 RRYNKGAIKSYR
+632 A
-644 NWEKAKQQTK
+644 
-654 TTDKAI
+654 
-660 QYWLSH
+660 
-666 YYDENDRVWQKL
+666 
-678 KRSLDTQGMQINDA
+678 
-692 DIRDILVRGY
+692 
-702 AFKNQPVAS
+702 
-711 SLSDGSNVVMDIHYS
+711 DGSNVVMDIHYS

-954 TKGWDKFQDM
+954 AKGWDKFQEM
-964 LTDYAKRNANKKV
+964 LTNYARRNANRKV

-1034 KDRHMSDMEFMDG
+1034 EDRHMSDMEFMDG

-1274 LLSTVADN
+1274 LLSIVADS

-1335 SVKKLK
+1335 SAKKLK

-1405 YLKDANW
+1405 YLKDANRY
-1412 FTKLFFQFKDFTFR
+1412 TKLFFQFKDFTFR

-1433 RALQSHEVDDGLALM
+1433 RALQSHEVDDGMALM

-1471 NDQAKR
+1471 NDTAKR
-1477 EAFFDRNLTP
+1477 DAFFDRNLTP

-1504 SVGTDVAEMFTNFQG
+1504 SVGTDVAEMTTGFQG
-1519 FRTTVDNTYKKPRSD
+1519 FRTTVDNTYKKPYSD
-1534 MSVSGKLGRA
+1534 MSVGGKAGKFF
-1544 IGQAPAIGVLDK
+1544 GQAPAIGVLDK
-1556 TAYGAVGAYD
+1556 TAYGAAGAYD

>member
-168 SYVER
+168 SYFER
-173 TWEEIKDKF
+173 TWEETKDKF

-255 EALQELLYMKQE
+255 EALQELLHMKQE

-310 AKAGKVAA
+310 AKAGKVAV

-381 GAIGGAIG
+381 GVIGGAIG

-516 VGVHQGFKAIVK
+516 VGVHQGLQHMMPESSYKQLLNTVQ
-528 DKKMYD
+528 
-534 NIMDIV
+534 
-540 KQKMQRSSNKAW
+540 QKMQTSKDPAW
-552 RQAAKQADTPE
+552 QIATKQANNPE

-569 AEHTFN
+569 VEHSFNKKEKFWQRLKKNITNKEATDEELKDLIIRGVQNEIN
-575 NKDSL
+575 NK
-580 WKYLKKALYK
+580 
-590 NEEDLSDVALK
+590 
-601 KLVQQSL
+601 Q
-608 KTTGLSALVKH
+608 
-619 QQAYQ
+619 
-624 DVVHLIEK
+624 VV
-632 RRYNKGAIKSYR
+632 
-644 NWEKAKQQTK
+644 T
-654 TTDKAI
+654 
-660 QYWLSH
+660 
-666 YYDENDRVWQKL
+666 
-678 KRSLDTQGMQINDA
+678 
-692 DIRDILVRGY
+692 
-702 AFKNQPVAS
+702 P
-711 SLSDGSNVVMDIHYS
+711 LSDGSNVVMDIHYS
-726 KDNMLTP
+726 KDSMLTP

-875 GKTDTLS
+875 GKIDTLS

-954 TKGWDKFQDM
+954 AKGWDKFQEM
-964 LTDYAKRNANKKV
+964 LTDYARRNANRKV

-1034 KDRHMSDMEFMDG
+1034 RDRHMSDMEFMDG

-1053 DSMASFNHRF
+1053 DSMTSFNHRF

-1156 GDYNTADMKNWNLL
+1156 GDYNTADMKNMNLL

-1274 LLSTVADN
+1274 LLSTVADS

-1335 SVKKLK
+1335 SAKKLK

-1412 FTKLFFQFKDFTFR
+1412 YTKLFFQFKDFTFR

-1433 RALQSHEVDDGLALM
+1433 RALQSHEVDDGMALM

-1471 NDQAKR
+1471 NDTAKR

-1504 SVGTDVAEMFTNFQG
+1504 SVGTDVAEMFTDFQG
-1519 FRTTVDNTYKKPRSD
+1519 FRTTVDNTYKKSRSD
-1534 MSVSGKLGRA
+1534 MSVSGKLGKA

-1625 LEKLTGG
+1625 LAKLTGG

>member
-75 WYRPFSSRE
+75 WYKPFSSRE

-134 ALGVS
+134 ALGVP

-168 SYVER
+168 SYFER
-173 TWEEIKDKF
+173 TWEETKDKF

-472 KLAAH
+472 KLAAY
-477 NGISLDKKAVAFTDK
+477 NGVSLDKKAAAFTDK

-516 VGVHQGFKAIVK
+516 VGVHQGLQH
-528 DKKMYD
+528 
-534 NIMDIV
+534 IMPESSYKQLLNTV
-540 KQKMQRSSNKAW
+540 QQKMQTSKDPAW
-552 RQAAKQADTPE
+552 QIAAKQANNPE

-569 AEHTFN
+569 VEHSFNKKEKFWQRLKKNITNKEATDEELKDLIIRGVQNEIN
-575 NKDSL
+575 NK
-580 WKYLKKALYK
+580 
-590 NEEDLSDVALK
+590 
-601 KLVQQSL
+601 Q
-608 KTTGLSALVKH
+608 
-619 QQAYQ
+619 
-624 DVVHLIEK
+624 VV
-632 RRYNKGAIKSYR
+632 
-644 NWEKAKQQTK
+644 T
-654 TTDKAI
+654 
-660 QYWLSH
+660 
-666 YYDENDRVWQKL
+666 
-678 KRSLDTQGMQINDA
+678 
-692 DIRDILVRGY
+692 
-702 AFKNQPVAS
+702 P
-711 SLSDGSNVVMDIHYS
+711 LSDGSNVVMDIHYS

-875 GKTDTLS
+875 GKIDTLS

-954 TKGWDKFQDM
+954 AKGWDKFQEM
-964 LTDYAKRNANKKV
+964 LTDYARRNANRKV

-990 DIARLQYNSKPHGPK
+990 DIARLQYNSKSHGPK
-1005 DVPPVKTDVT
+1005 DVPPVKIDVT

-1156 GDYNTADMKNWNLL
+1156 GDYNTADMKNMNLL

-1274 LLSTVADN
+1274 LLSTVADS

-1295 TVNQMTKLTDAMEQE
+1295 TVNQMTKLTDTMEQE

-1335 SVKKLK
+1335 SAKKLK

-1433 RALQSHEVDDGLALM
+1433 RALQSHEVDDGMALM

-1471 NDQAKR
+1471 NDTAKR
-1477 EAFFDRNLTP
+1477 DAFFDRNLTP

-1504 SVGTDVAEMFTNFQG
+1504 SVGTDIAEMFTDFQG
-1519 FRTTVDNTYKKPRSD
+1519 FRTTVDNTYKSPRSD
-1534 MSVSGKLGRA
+1534 MTVGGKFGKFL
-1544 IGQAPAIGVLDK
+1544 GQAPAAGVIDK
-1556 TAYGAVGAYD
+1556 TTYGTIGAYN

-1593 GVSSLIKDKVN
+1593 GVSSLIKDN
-1604 IKKPKTKKPTPKKK
+1604 LNLKKPRPKKVAPK
-1618 VYKQKGL
+1618 KREHKQKGL
-1625 LEKLTGG
+1625 LDKLKG

>member
-75 WYRPFSSRE
+75 WYKPFSSRE

-168 SYVER
+168 SYFER
-173 TWEEIKDKF
+173 TWEETKDKF

-255 EALQELLYMKQE
+255 EALQELLHMKQE

-516 VGVHQGFKAIVK
+516 VGVHQGLQH
-528 DKKMYD
+528 
-534 NIMDIV
+534 IMPESSYKQILNTV
-540 KQKMQRSSNKAW
+540 QQKMQTSKNPTW
-552 RQAAKQADTPE
+552 QMAAKQANSPE

-569 AEHTFN
+569 VEHSFNKKEKVWQRLKKNIINKDTTDEELKDLIIRGVQNEIN
-575 NKDSL
+575 NKQ
-580 WKYLKKALYK
+580 
-590 NEEDLSDVALK
+590 VVTP
-601 KLVQQSL
+601 LV
-608 KTTGLSALVKH
+608 
-619 QQAYQ
+619 
-624 DVVHLIEK
+624 
-632 RRYNKGAIKSYR
+632 
-644 NWEKAKQQTK
+644 
-654 TTDKAI
+654 
-660 QYWLSH
+660 
-666 YYDENDRVWQKL
+666 
-678 KRSLDTQGMQINDA
+678 
-692 DIRDILVRGY
+692 
-702 AFKNQPVAS
+702 
-711 SLSDGSNVVMDIHYS
+711 DGSNVVMDIHYS

-1471 NDQAKR
+1471 NDTAKR

-1504 SVGTDVAEMFTNFQG
+1504 SVGTDVAEMTTGFQG
-1519 FRTTVDNTYKKPRSD
+1519 FRTTVDNTYKKPYSD
-1534 MSVSGKLGRA
+1534 MSVGGKAGKF
-1544 IGQAPAIGVLDK
+1544 IGQAPAAGVIDK
-1556 TAYGAVGAYD
+1556 TTYGTIGAYN

-1593 GVSSLIKDKVN
+1593 GVSSLIKDN
-1604 IKKPKTKKPTPKKK
+1604 LNLKKPRPKKVAPK
-1618 VYKQKGL
+1618 KREHKQKGL

>member
-75 WYRPFSSRE
+75 WYKPFSSRE

-168 SYVER
+168 SYFER
-173 TWEEIKDKF
+173 TWEETKDKF

-237 IAGALAAQEY
+237 ITGALAAQEY

-255 EALQELLYMKQE
+255 EALQELLHMKQE

-300 AGVSGGTALL
+300 AGVSGGAALL

-394 RKAGVRGKKI
+394 RKAGVQGKKI

-472 KLAAH
+472 KLAAY

-516 VGVHQGFKAIVK
+516 VGVHQGLQH
-528 DKKMYD
+528 
-534 NIMDIV
+534 IMPESSYKQLLNTV
-540 KQKMQRSSNKAW
+540 QQKMQTSKDLAW
-552 RQAAKQADTPE
+552 QIAAKQADNPE

-569 AEHTFN
+569 VEHSFNKKEKFWQRLKKNITNKEATDEELKDLIIRGVQNEIN
-575 NKDSL
+575 NK
-580 WKYLKKALYK
+580 
-590 NEEDLSDVALK
+590 
-601 KLVQQSL
+601 Q
-608 KTTGLSALVKH
+608 
-619 QQAYQ
+619 
-624 DVVHLIEK
+624 VVTPL
-632 RRYNKGAIKSYR
+632 
-644 NWEKAKQQTK
+644 T
-654 TTDKAI
+654 
-660 QYWLSH
+660 
-666 YYDENDRVWQKL
+666 
-678 KRSLDTQGMQINDA
+678 
-692 DIRDILVRGY
+692 
-702 AFKNQPVAS
+702 
-711 SLSDGSNVVMDIHYS
+711 DGSNVVMDIHYS

-780 SSSRLPRLREAANI
+780 ASSRLPRLREAANI

-826 MYNDFMDDRIKYTV
+826 MYNDFVDDRIKYTV
-840 KTYGHVGAL
+840 KMYGHVGAL

-875 GKTDTLS
+875 GKSDTLS

-954 TKGWDKFQDM
+954 TKGWDKFQEM

-983 HKAKQDF
+983 HKAQQDF
-990 DIARLQYNSKPHGPK
+990 DIARLQYNSKSHGPK

-1023 EENAKDWAFGI
+1023 DENAKDWAFGI

-1235 AEKHLKGESI
+1235 VEKHLKGESI

-1262 QTMAHNDDGSRT
+1262 PTMAHNDDGSRT
-1274 LLSTVADN
+1274 LLSTVADS

-1335 SVKKLK
+1335 SAKKLK
-1341 AAGVSDTVSMK
+1341 AVGVSDTVSMK

-1412 FTKLFFQFKDFTFR
+1412 YTKLFFQFKDFTFR

-1433 RALQSHEVDDGLALM
+1433 RALQSHEVDDGMALM

-1471 NDQAKR
+1471 NDTVKR
-1477 EAFFDRNLTP
+1477 DAFFDRNLTP

-1504 SVGTDVAEMFTNFQG
+1504 SVGTDVAEMTTGFQG
-1519 FRTTVDNTYKKPRSD
+1519 FRTTVDNTYKKPYSD
-1534 MSVSGKLGRA
+1534 MSVGGKAGKFF
-1544 IGQAPAIGVLDK
+1544 GQAPAAGVIDK
-1556 TAYGAVGAYD
+1556 TTYGTIGAYN

-1593 GVSSLIKDKVN
+1593 GVSSLIKDN
-1604 IKKPKTKKPTPKKK
+1604 LNLKKPRPKKVAPK
-1618 VYKQKGL
+1618 KREHKQKGL

>member
-75 WYRPFSSRE
+75 WYKPFSSRE

-168 SYVER
+168 SYFER
-173 TWEEIKDKF
+173 TWEETKDKF

-237 IAGALAAQEY
+237 ITGALAAQEY

-255 EALQELLYMKQE
+255 EALQELLHMKQE

-280 GLSTLGSV
+280 GLSTLGSIA
-288 VGALFDPVTIVA
+288 GALFDPVTIVA

-310 AKAGKVAA
+310 TKAGKVAA

-351 LGSAV
+351 LGSVV

-472 KLAAH
+472 KLAAY

-516 VGVHQGFKAIVK
+516 VGVHQGLQH
-528 DKKMYD
+528 
-534 NIMDIV
+534 IMPESSYKQLLNTV
-540 KQKMQRSSNKAW
+540 QQKMQTSKDPVW
-552 RQAAKQADTPE
+552 QIAAKQADNPE

-569 AEHTFN
+569 VEHSFNKKEKFWQRLKKNITNKEATDEELKDLIIRGVQNEIN
-575 NKDSL
+575 NK
-580 WKYLKKALYK
+580 
-590 NEEDLSDVALK
+590 
-601 KLVQQSL
+601 Q
-608 KTTGLSALVKH
+608 
-619 QQAYQ
+619 
-624 DVVHLIEK
+624 VVTPL
-632 RRYNKGAIKSYR
+632 A
-644 NWEKAKQQTK
+644 
-654 TTDKAI
+654 
-660 QYWLSH
+660 
-666 YYDENDRVWQKL
+666 
-678 KRSLDTQGMQINDA
+678 
-692 DIRDILVRGY
+692 
-702 AFKNQPVAS
+702 
-711 SLSDGSNVVMDIHYS
+711 DGSNVVMDIHYS
-726 KDNMLTP
+726 KNNMLTP

-780 SSSRLPRLREAANI
+780 ASSRLPRLREAANI

-826 MYNDFMDDRIKYTV
+826 MYNDFVDDRIKYTV

-875 GKTDTLS
+875 GKADTLS
-882 KYPAEIVSLARR
+882 KCPAEIVSLARR
-894 MKAIRKDMMEFGAAE
+894 MKAIRKDMMEFGVTE

-954 TKGWDKFQDM
+954 AKGWDKFQDM
-964 LTDYAKRNANKKV
+964 LTDYAKRNANRKV

-990 DIARLQYNSKPHGPK
+990 DIARLKYNSKPHGPK

-1034 KDRHMSDMEFMDG
+1034 RDRHMSDMEFMDG

-1053 DSMASFNHRF
+1053 DNMASFNHRF

-1156 GDYNTADMKNWNLL
+1156 GDYNTADMKNMNLL

-1220 WRHMSNGELASIAEA
+1220 WRHMSKGELASIAEA

-1255 MTNRAFS
+1255 MTNHAFS
-1262 QTMAHNDDGSRT
+1262 QSMAHNDDGSRT
-1274 LLSTVADN
+1274 LLSTVADS

-1335 SVKKLK
+1335 SAKKLK
-1341 AAGVSDTVSMK
+1341 AAGMSDTVSMK

-1433 RALQSHEVDDGLALM
+1433 RALQSHEVDDGMALM

-1477 EAFFDRNLTP
+1477 EAFFDRNLTA

-1504 SVGTDVAEMFTNFQG
+1504 SVGTDVAEMTTGFQG
-1519 FRTTVDNTYKKPRSD
+1519 FRTTVDNTYKKPYSD
-1534 MSVSGKLGRA
+1534 MSVGGKAGKFF
-1544 IGQAPAIGVLDK
+1544 GQAPAAGVIDK
-1556 TAYGAVGAYD
+1556 TTYGTIGAYN

-1593 GVSSLIKDKVN
+1593 GVSSLIKDN
-1604 IKKPKTKKPTPKKK
+1604 LNLKKPRPKKVAPK
-1618 VYKQKGL
+1618 KREHKQKGL

>member
-41 GGFTSELFRTGNNL
+41 GGFTSEPFRTGNNL

-168 SYVER
+168 SYFEK
-173 TWEEIKDKF
+173 TWEETKDKF

-216 SQEEVEMVK
+216 SQKEVEMVK

-472 KLAAH
+472 KLAAY
-477 NGISLDKKAVAFTDK
+477 NGVSLDKKAVAFTDK

-516 VGVHQGFKAIVK
+516 VGVHQGLQHMMPESSYKQLLNTVQ
-528 DKKMYD
+528 
-534 NIMDIV
+534 
-540 KQKMQRSSNKAW
+540 QKMQTSKDPAW
-552 RQAAKQADTPE
+552 QIAAKQADNPE

-569 AEHTFN
+569 VEHSFNKKEKFWQRLKKNITNKEATDEELKDLIIRGVQNEIN
-575 NKDSL
+575 NK
-580 WKYLKKALYK
+580 
-590 NEEDLSDVALK
+590 
-601 KLVQQSL
+601 Q
-608 KTTGLSALVKH
+608 
-619 QQAYQ
+619 
-624 DVVHLIEK
+624 VVTPL
-632 RRYNKGAIKSYR
+632 A
-644 NWEKAKQQTK
+644 
-654 TTDKAI
+654 
-660 QYWLSH
+660 
-666 YYDENDRVWQKL
+666 
-678 KRSLDTQGMQINDA
+678 
-692 DIRDILVRGY
+692 
-702 AFKNQPVAS
+702 
-711 SLSDGSNVVMDIHYS
+711 DGSNVVMDIHYS

-882 KYPAEIVSLARR
+882 KYPTEIVSLARR

-954 TKGWDKFQDM
+954 AKGWDKFQDM
-964 LTDYAKRNANKKV
+964 LTDYARRNANRKV

-983 HKAKQDF
+983 HKAQQDF
-990 DIARLQYNSKPHGPK
+990 DIARLQYNSKSHGPK

-1034 KDRHMSDMEFMDG
+1034 RDRHMSDMEFMDG

-1220 WRHMSNGELASIAEA
+1220 WRHMSKGELASIAEA

-1335 SVKKLK
+1335 SAKKLK

-1433 RALQSHEVDDGLALM
+1433 RALQSHEVDDGMALM

-1471 NDQAKR
+1471 NDTAKR

-1504 SVGTDVAEMFTNFQG
+1504 SVGTDVAEMFTDFQG

-1534 MSVSGKLGRA
+1534 MTVSGKVGKI

-1556 TAYGAVGAYD
+1556 TAYGAAGAYD

-1584 PLGSWWAMV
+1584 PLGSWWALV
-1593 GVSSLIKDKVN
+1593 GVSSLIKDN
-1604 IKKPKTKKPTPKKK
+1604 LNLKKPRPKKVAPK
-1618 VYKQKGL
+1618 KREHKQKGL
-1625 LEKLTGG
+1625 LDKLKG

>member
-75 WYRPFSSRE
+75 WYKPFSSRE

-168 SYVER
+168 SYFER
-173 TWEEIKDKF
+173 TWEETKDKF

-237 IAGALAAQEY
+237 VAGALAAQEY

-255 EALQELLYMKQE
+255 EALQELLHMKQE

-371 PDYASAAFLG
+371 PDYASATFLG

-394 RKAGVRGKKI
+394 RRAGVRGKKI

-442 NQRRLADGSKEAQEL
+442 NQRRLADSSKEAQEL

-516 VGVHQGFKAIVK
+516 VGVHQGLQH
-528 DKKMYD
+528 
-534 NIMDIV
+534 IMPESSYKQLLNTV
-540 KQKMQRSSNKAW
+540 QQKMQTSKDPAW
-552 RQAAKQADTPE
+552 QIAAKQADNPE

-569 AEHTFN
+569 VEHSFNKKEKFWQRLKKNITNKEATDEELKDLIIRGVQNEIN
-575 NKDSL
+575 NK
-580 WKYLKKALYK
+580 
-590 NEEDLSDVALK
+590 
-601 KLVQQSL
+601 Q
-608 KTTGLSALVKH
+608 
-619 QQAYQ
+619 
-624 DVVHLIEK
+624 VVTPL
-632 RRYNKGAIKSYR
+632 A
-644 NWEKAKQQTK
+644 
-654 TTDKAI
+654 
-660 QYWLSH
+660 
-666 YYDENDRVWQKL
+666 
-678 KRSLDTQGMQINDA
+678 
-692 DIRDILVRGY
+692 
-702 AFKNQPVAS
+702 
-711 SLSDGSNVVMDIHYS
+711 DGSNVVMDIHYS
-726 KDNMLTP
+726 KNNMLTP

-780 SSSRLPRLREAANI
+780 ASSRLPRLREAANI

-826 MYNDFMDDRIKYTV
+826 MYNDFVDDRIKYTV

-875 GKTDTLS
+875 GKADTLS
-882 KYPAEIVSLARR
+882 KCPAEIVSLARR

-954 TKGWDKFQDM
+954 AKGWDKFQDM
-964 LTDYAKRNANKKV
+964 LTDYAKRNANRKV

-990 DIARLQYNSKPHGPK
+990 DIARLKYNSKPHGPK

-1015 DEAVDAWI
+1015 DEVVDAWI

-1034 KDRHMSDMEFMDG
+1034 RDRHMSDMEFMNG

-1053 DSMASFNHRF
+1053 DNMASFNHRF

-1156 GDYNTADMKNWNLL
+1156 GNYNTADMKNWNLL

-1274 LLSTVADN
+1274 LLSTVADS

-1327 FSAFRNPV
+1327 FSVFRNPV
-1335 SVKKLK
+1335 SAKKLK

-1367 ASMDKWMQESPDTFT
+1367 TSMDKWMQESPDTYT

-1433 RALQSHEVDDGLALM
+1433 RALQSHEVDDGMALM
-1448 FSMGTN
+1448 FSIGTN

-1471 NDQAKR
+1471 NDTAKR
-1477 EAFFDRNLTP
+1477 DAFFDRNLTP

-1504 SVGTDVAEMFTNFQG
+1504 SVGTDVAEMFTDFQG

-1534 MSVSGKLGRA
+1534 MSVSGKLGKA
-1544 IGQAPAIGVLDK
+1544 IGQAPVIGVLDK

>member
-75 WYRPFSSRE
+75 WYKPFSSRE

-168 SYVER
+168 SYFER
-173 TWEEIKDKF
+173 TWEETKDKF

-237 IAGALAAQEY
+237 VAGALAAQEY

-255 EALQELLYMKQE
+255 EALQELLHMKQE

-280 GLSTLGSV
+280 GLSTLGSI

-394 RKAGVRGKKI
+394 RKAGVQGKKI

-472 KLAAH
+472 KLAAY

-516 VGVHQGFKAIVK
+516 VGVHQGLQH
-528 DKKMYD
+528 
-534 NIMDIV
+534 IMPESSYKQILNTV
-540 KQKMQRSSNKAW
+540 QQKMQTSKNPAW
-552 RQAAKQADTPE
+552 QMAAKQANSPE

-569 AEHTFN
+569 VEHSFN
-575 NKDSL
+575 KKEKFWQRLKKNIINKD
-580 WKYLKKALYK
+580 
-590 NEEDLSDVALK
+590 
-601 KLVQQSL
+601 
-608 KTTGLSALVKH
+608 
-619 QQAYQ
+619 
-624 DVVHLIEK
+624 
-632 RRYNKGAIKSYR
+632 
-644 NWEKAKQQTK
+644 
-654 TTDKAI
+654 TTDK
-660 QYWLSH
+660 
-666 YYDENDRVWQKL
+666 EL
-678 KRSLDTQGMQINDA
+678 KDLIIRGVQNEINNKQVVTPLA
-692 DIRDILVRGY
+692 
-702 AFKNQPVAS
+702 
-711 SLSDGSNVVMDIHYS
+711 DGSNVVMDIHYS

-867 LNENCAAL
+867 LNESCAAL

-894 MKAIRKDMMEFGAAE
+894 MKAIRKDMMEFGVAE

-954 TKGWDKFQDM
+954 AKGWDKFQDM
-964 LTDYAKRNANKKV
+964 LTDYAKRNANRKV

-990 DIARLQYNSKPHGPK
+990 DIARLKYNSKPHGPK

-1015 DEAVDAWI
+1015 DEVVDAWI

-1034 KDRHMSDMEFMDG
+1034 RDRHMSDMEFMDG

-1053 DSMASFNHRF
+1053 DNMASFNHRF

-1274 LLSTVADN
+1274 LLSTVADS

-1335 SVKKLK
+1335 SAKKLK
-1341 AAGVSDTVSMK
+1341 AVGVSDTVSMK

-1412 FTKLFFQFKDFTFR
+1412 YTKLFFQFKDFTFR

-1433 RALQSHEVDDGLALM
+1433 RALQSHEVDDGMALM

-1471 NDQAKR
+1471 NDTVKR
-1477 EAFFDRNLTP
+1477 DAFFDRNLTP

-1504 SVGTDVAEMFTNFQG
+1504 SVGTDVAEMFTDFQG

-1534 MSVSGKLGRA
+1534 MTVSGKLGKA

-1556 TAYGAVGAYD
+1556 TAYGAAGAYD

>member
-75 WYRPFSSRE
+75 WYKPFSSRE

-168 SYVER
+168 SYFER
-173 TWEEIKDKF
+173 TWEETKDKF

-191 WAVLRNLWANINASG
+191 WAVLRNLWVNINASG

-255 EALQELLYMKQE
+255 EALQELLHMKQE

-472 KLAAH
+472 KLAAY

-516 VGVHQGFKAIVK
+516 VGVHQGLQHMMPESSYKQLLNTVQ
-528 DKKMYD
+528 
-534 NIMDIV
+534 
-540 KQKMQRSSNKAW
+540 QKMQTSKDPAW
-552 RQAAKQADTPE
+552 QIATKQADNPE

-569 AEHTFN
+569 VEHSFNKKEKFWQRLKKNITNKEATDEELKDLIIRGVHNEIN
-575 NKDSL
+575 NK
-580 WKYLKKALYK
+580 
-590 NEEDLSDVALK
+590 
-601 KLVQQSL
+601 Q
-608 KTTGLSALVKH
+608 
-619 QQAYQ
+619 
-624 DVVHLIEK
+624 VVTPL
-632 RRYNKGAIKSYR
+632 A
-644 NWEKAKQQTK
+644 
-654 TTDKAI
+654 
-660 QYWLSH
+660 
-666 YYDENDRVWQKL
+666 
-678 KRSLDTQGMQINDA
+678 
-692 DIRDILVRGY
+692 
-702 AFKNQPVAS
+702 
-711 SLSDGSNVVMDIHYS
+711 DGSNVVMDIHYS

-733 VHETFMDTKG
+733 VHETLMDTKG

-780 SSSRLPRLREAANI
+780 ASSRLPRLREAANV
-794 LLHDAQMRGHERF
+794 LLHDAQMRGHEKY

-909 GEKLGGRKGTG
+909 GERLGGRKGTG

-954 TKGWDKFQDM
+954 AKGWDKFQDM
-964 LTDYAKRNANKKV
+964 LTDYARRNANRKV

-983 HKAKQDF
+983 HKAQQDF

-1015 DEAVDAWI
+1015 DEAVDAWT

-1034 KDRHMSDMEFMDG
+1034 RDRHMSDMEFMDG

-1274 LLSTVADN
+1274 LLSTVADS

-1335 SVKKLK
+1335 SAKKLK

-1352 RDIKKYLDVPQDQVA
+1352 RDIKKYLDVPQDQVST
-1367 ASMDKWMQESPDTFT
+1367 SMDKWMQESPDTFT

-1412 FTKLFFQFKDFTFR
+1412 YTKLFFQFKDFTFR

-1433 RALQSHEVDDGLALM
+1433 RALQSHEVDDGMALM

-1471 NDQAKR
+1471 NDTAKR
-1477 EAFFDRNLTP
+1477 DAFFDRNLTP

-1504 SVGTDVAEMFTNFQG
+1504 SVGTDVAEMFTDFQG

-1534 MSVSGKLGRA
+1534 MSVSGKLGKA

-1556 TAYGAVGAYD
+1556 TAYGVTGAYD

>member
-168 SYVER
+168 SYFER
-173 TWEEIKDKF
+173 TWEETKDKF

-237 IAGALAAQEY
+237 IAGALAAQDY

-472 KLAAH
+472 KLAAY
-477 NGISLDKKAVAFTDK
+477 NGISLDKKALAFTDK

-516 VGVHQGFKAIVK
+516 VGVHQGLQHMIPESSYKQLLNTVQ
-528 DKKMYD
+528 
-534 NIMDIV
+534 
-540 KQKMQRSSNKAW
+540 QKMQTSKDPAW
-552 RQAAKQADTPE
+552 QIAAKQADNPE

-569 AEHTFN
+569 VEHSFNKKEKFWQRLKKNITNKEATDEELKDLIIRGVQNEIN
-575 NKDSL
+575 NK
-580 WKYLKKALYK
+580 
-590 NEEDLSDVALK
+590 
-601 KLVQQSL
+601 Q
-608 KTTGLSALVKH
+608 
-619 QQAYQ
+619 
-624 DVVHLIEK
+624 VV
-632 RRYNKGAIKSYR
+632 
-644 NWEKAKQQTK
+644 T
-654 TTDKAI
+654 
-660 QYWLSH
+660 
-666 YYDENDRVWQKL
+666 
-678 KRSLDTQGMQINDA
+678 
-692 DIRDILVRGY
+692 
-702 AFKNQPVAS
+702 P
-711 SLSDGSNVVMDIHYS
+711 LSDGSNVVMDIHYS

-780 SSSRLPRLREAANI
+780 ASSRLPRLREAANI

-807 GMTQSTEDIKRF
+807 GMTQPTEDIKRF

-954 TKGWDKFQDM
+954 AKGWDKFQDM

-1023 EENAKDWAFGI
+1023 DENAKDWAFGI
-1034 KDRHMSDMEFMDG
+1034 RDRHMSDMEFMDG

-1053 DSMASFNHRF
+1053 DNMASFNHRF

-1190 TGEIGSMVA
+1190 TGEIGSMAA

-1220 WRHMSNGELASIAEA
+1220 WRHMSNGEMASIAEA

-1274 LLSTVADN
+1274 LLSTVADS

-1335 SVKKLK
+1335 SAKKLK

-1412 FTKLFFQFKDFTFR
+1412 YTKLFFQFKDFTFR

-1433 RALQSHEVDDGLALM
+1433 RALQSHEVDDGMALM

-1477 EAFFDRNLTP
+1477 EAFFDRNLTA

-1504 SVGTDVAEMFTNFQG
+1504 SVGTDVAEMFTDFQG

-1534 MSVSGKLGRA
+1534 MTVSGKLGKA

-1556 TAYGAVGAYD
+1556 TAYGAAGAYD

-1618 VYKQKGL
+1618 AYKQKGL

>member
-75 WYRPFSSRE
+75 WYKPFSSRE

-168 SYVER
+168 SYFER
-173 TWEEIKDKF
+173 TWEETKDKF

-255 EALQELLYMKQE
+255 EALQELLHMKQE

-472 KLAAH
+472 KLASH

-516 VGVHQGFKAIVK
+516 VGVHQGLQHMMPESSYKQLLNTVQ
-528 DKKMYD
+528 
-534 NIMDIV
+534 
-540 KQKMQRSSNKAW
+540 QKMQTSKDPAW
-552 RQAAKQADTPE
+552 QIAAKQADNPE

-569 AEHTFN
+569 VEHSFNKKEKLWQRLKKNIINKDTTDEELKDLIIRGVQNEIN
-575 NKDSL
+575 NKQ
-580 WKYLKKALYK
+580 
-590 NEEDLSDVALK
+590 VVTP
-601 KLVQQSL
+601 LV
-608 KTTGLSALVKH
+608 
-619 QQAYQ
+619 
-624 DVVHLIEK
+624 
-632 RRYNKGAIKSYR
+632 
-644 NWEKAKQQTK
+644 
-654 TTDKAI
+654 
-660 QYWLSH
+660 
-666 YYDENDRVWQKL
+666 
-678 KRSLDTQGMQINDA
+678 
-692 DIRDILVRGY
+692 
-702 AFKNQPVAS
+702 
-711 SLSDGSNVVMDIHYS
+711 DGSNVVMDIHYS

-909 GEKLGGRKGTG
+909 GEKLGGRKGTW

-954 TKGWDKFQDM
+954 AKGWDKFQDM
-964 LTDYAKRNANKKV
+964 LTDYARRNANRKV

-983 HKAKQDF
+983 HKSQQDF

-1034 KDRHMSDMEFMDG
+1034 QDRHMSDMEFMDG

-1053 DSMASFNHRF
+1053 DNMASFNHRF

-1190 TGEIGSMVA
+1190 TGEIGSMAA

-1220 WRHMSNGELASIAEA
+1220 WRHMSNGEMASIAEA

-1262 QTMAHNDDGSRT
+1262 QIMAHNDDGSRT
-1274 LLSTVADN
+1274 LLSTVADS

-1335 SVKKLK
+1335 SAKKLK

-1433 RALQSHEVDDGLALM
+1433 RALQSHEVDDGMALM

-1504 SVGTDVAEMFTNFQG
+1504 SVGTDVAEMFTDFQG
-1519 FRTTVDNTYKKPRSD
+1519 FRTTVDNTYKSQRSD
-1534 MSVSGKLGRA
+1534 MTVGGKFGKFL
-1544 IGQAPAIGVLDK
+1544 GQAPAAGVIDK
-1556 TAYGAVGAYD
+1556 TTYGTIGAYN

-1593 GVSSLIKDKVN
+1593 GVSSLIKDN
-1604 IKKPKTKKPTPKKK
+1604 LNLKKPRPKKVAPK
-1618 VYKQKGL
+1618 KREHKQKGL
-1625 LEKLTGG
+1625 LDKLKG

>member
-75 WYRPFSSRE
+75 WYKPFSSRE

-168 SYVER
+168 SYFER
-173 TWEEIKDKF
+173 TWEETKDKF

-237 IAGALAAQEY
+237 ITGALAAQEY

-255 EALQELLYMKQE
+255 EALQELLHMKQE

-280 GLSTLGSV
+280 GLSTLGSIA
-288 VGALFDPVTIVA
+288 GALFDPVTIVA

-310 AKAGKVAA
+310 TKAGKVAA

-442 NQRRLADGSKEAQEL
+442 NQRRLADSSKEAQEL

-472 KLAAH
+472 KLASY

-516 VGVHQGFKAIVK
+516 VGVHQGLQH
-528 DKKMYD
+528 
-534 NIMDIV
+534 IMPESAYKQILNNV
-540 KQKMQRSSNKAW
+540 QQKMQTSKDPAW
-552 RQAAKQADTPE
+552 QMATKQANSPE

-569 AEHTFN
+569 VENSFN
-575 NKDSL
+575 KKEKLWQRLKKSITNKD
-580 WKYLKKALYK
+580 
-590 NEEDLSDVALK
+590 
-601 KLVQQSL
+601 
-608 KTTGLSALVKH
+608 
-619 QQAYQ
+619 
-624 DVVHLIEK
+624 
-632 RRYNKGAIKSYR
+632 
-644 NWEKAKQQTK
+644 
-654 TTDKAI
+654 TTD
-660 QYWLSH
+660 
-666 YYDENDRVWQKL
+666 EEL
-678 KRSLDTQGMQINDA
+678 KDLITRSVQNEINSKQVVTPLA
-692 DIRDILVRGY
+692 
-702 AFKNQPVAS
+702 
-711 SLSDGSNVVMDIHYS
+711 DGSNVVMDIHYS

-743 AVSKENKHWYLDFL
+743 TVSKENKHWYLDFL

-780 SSSRLPRLREAANI
+780 ASSRLPRLREAANI

-954 TKGWDKFQDM
+954 AKGWDKFQEM

-1005 DVPPVKTDVT
+1005 DVPPVKIEVT

-1156 GDYNTADMKNWNLL
+1156 GDYNTADMKNMNLL

-1274 LLSTVADN
+1274 LLSTVADS

-1295 TVNQMTKLTDAMEQE
+1295 TINQMTKLTDAMEQE

-1335 SVKKLK
+1335 SAKKLK

-1433 RALQSHEVDDGLALM
+1433 RALQSHEVDDGMALM

-1471 NDQAKR
+1471 NDTAKR
-1477 EAFFDRNLTP
+1477 DAFFDRNLTP

-1504 SVGTDVAEMFTNFQG
+1504 SVGTDVAEMTTGFQG
-1519 FRTTVDNTYKKPRSD
+1519 FRTTVDNTYKKPYSD
-1534 MSVSGKLGRA
+1534 MSVGGKAGKFF
-1544 IGQAPAIGVLDK
+1544 GQAPAAGVIDK
-1556 TAYGAVGAYD
+1556 TTYGTIGAYN

-1593 GVSSLIKDKVN
+1593 GVSSLIKDN
-1604 IKKPKTKKPTPKKK
+1604 LNLKKPRPKKVAPK
-1618 VYKQKGL
+1618 KREHKQKGL

>member
-75 WYRPFSSRE
+75 WYKPFSSRE

-168 SYVER
+168 SYFER
-173 TWEEIKDKF
+173 TWEETKDKF

-237 IAGALAAQEY
+237 ITGALAAQEY

-255 EALQELLYMKQE
+255 EALQELLHMKQE

-280 GLSTLGSV
+280 GLSTLGSIA
-288 VGALFDPVTIVA
+288 GALFDPVTIVA

-310 AKAGKVAA
+310 TKAGKVAA

-477 NGISLDKKAVAFTDK
+477 NGVSLDKKAVAFTDK

-516 VGVHQGFKAIVK
+516 VGVHQGLQHMMPESSYKQLLNTVQ
-528 DKKMYD
+528 
-534 NIMDIV
+534 
-540 KQKMQRSSNKAW
+540 QKMQTSKDPAW
-552 RQAAKQADTPE
+552 QIAAKQADNPE

-569 AEHTFN
+569 VEHSFNKKEKFWQRLKKNITNKEATDEELKDLIIRGVQNEIN
-575 NKDSL
+575 NK
-580 WKYLKKALYK
+580 
-590 NEEDLSDVALK
+590 
-601 KLVQQSL
+601 Q
-608 KTTGLSALVKH
+608 
-619 QQAYQ
+619 
-624 DVVHLIEK
+624 VVTPL
-632 RRYNKGAIKSYR
+632 A
-644 NWEKAKQQTK
+644 
-654 TTDKAI
+654 
-660 QYWLSH
+660 
-666 YYDENDRVWQKL
+666 
-678 KRSLDTQGMQINDA
+678 
-692 DIRDILVRGY
+692 
-702 AFKNQPVAS
+702 
-711 SLSDGSNVVMDIHYS
+711 DGSNVVMDIHYS

-780 SSSRLPRLREAANI
+780 ASSRLPRLREAANV
-794 LLHDAQMRGHERF
+794 LLHDAQMRGHEKY

-875 GKTDTLS
+875 GKADTLA
-882 KYPAEIVSLARR
+882 KYPADIVSLARR

-920 AYLSHDGL
+920 AYLSHGGL

-954 TKGWDKFQDM
+954 AKGWDKFQDM
-964 LTDYAKRNANKKV
+964 LTDYARRNANRKV

-983 HKAKQDF
+983 HKAQQDF

-1053 DSMASFNHRF
+1053 DNMASFNHRF
-1063 PMDTSAEMDI
+1063 PMDTSTEMDI

-1117 DFLDTCAQE
+1117 DFLDTCTQE

-1274 LLSTVADN
+1274 LLSTVADS

-1335 SVKKLK
+1335 SAKKLK
-1341 AAGVSDTVSMK
+1341 AVGVSDTVSMK

-1412 FTKLFFQFKDFTFR
+1412 YTKLFFQFKDFTFR

-1433 RALQSHEVDDGLALM
+1433 RALQSHEVDDGMALM

-1477 EAFFDRNLTP
+1477 EAFFDRNLTA

-1504 SVGTDVAEMFTNFQG
+1504 SVGTDVAEMFTDFQG

-1534 MSVSGKLGRA
+1534 MTVSGKLGKA

-1556 TAYGAVGAYD
+1556 TAYGAAGAYD

>member
-168 SYVER
+168 SYFER
-173 TWEEIKDKF
+173 TWEETKDKF

-280 GLSTLGSV
+280 GLSTLGSIA
-288 VGALFDPVTIVA
+288 GALFDPVTIVA

-381 GAIGGAIG
+381 GVIGGAIG

-472 KLAAH
+472 KLAAY

-516 VGVHQGFKAIVK
+516 VGVHQGLQH
-528 DKKMYD
+528 
-534 NIMDIV
+534 IMPESSYKQLLNTV
-540 KQKMQRSSNKAW
+540 QQKMQTSKDPAW
-552 RQAAKQADTPE
+552 QIAAKQADNPE

-569 AEHTFN
+569 VEHSFNKKEKFWQRLKKNITNKEATDEELKDLIIRGVQNEINNN
-575 NKDSL
+575 NK
-580 WKYLKKALYK
+580 
-590 NEEDLSDVALK
+590 
-601 KLVQQSL
+601 Q
-608 KTTGLSALVKH
+608 
-619 QQAYQ
+619 
-624 DVVHLIEK
+624 VV
-632 RRYNKGAIKSYR
+632 
-644 NWEKAKQQTK
+644 T
-654 TTDKAI
+654 
-660 QYWLSH
+660 
-666 YYDENDRVWQKL
+666 
-678 KRSLDTQGMQINDA
+678 
-692 DIRDILVRGY
+692 
-702 AFKNQPVAS
+702 P
-711 SLSDGSNVVMDIHYS
+711 LSDGSNVVMDIHYS

-780 SSSRLPRLREAANI
+780 ASSRLPRLREAANI

-826 MYNDFMDDRIKYTV
+826 MYNDFVDDRIKYTV

-875 GKTDTLS
+875 GKVDTLS

-954 TKGWDKFQDM
+954 AKGWDKFQDM
-964 LTDYAKRNANKKV
+964 LTDYARRNANRKV

-983 HKAKQDF
+983 HKAQQDF

-1005 DVPPVKTDVT
+1005 DAPPIKTDVT

-1034 KDRHMSDMEFMDG
+1034 RDRHMSDMEFMDG

-1142 KDALRRSI
+1142 KAALRRSI

-1156 GDYNTADMKNWNLL
+1156 GDYNTADMKNMNLL

-1274 LLSTVADN
+1274 LLSTVADS

-1335 SVKKLK
+1335 SAKKLK

-1352 RDIKKYLDVPQDQVA
+1352 RDIKKYLDVPQDQVS

-1433 RALQSHEVDDGLALM
+1433 RALQSHEVDDGMALM

-1471 NDQAKR
+1471 NDTAKR
-1477 EAFFDRNLTP
+1477 DAFFDRNLTP

-1504 SVGTDVAEMFTNFQG
+1504 SVGTDIAEMSTDFQG
-1519 FRTTVDNTYKKPRSD
+1519 FRTTVDNTYKTPRSD
-1534 MSVSGKLGRA
+1534 MTVGGKFGKFF
-1544 IGQAPAIGVLDK
+1544 GQAPAAGVIDK
-1556 TAYGAVGAYD
+1556 TTYGTIGAYN

-1593 GVSSLIKDKVN
+1593 GVSSLIKDN
-1604 IKKPKTKKPTPKKK
+1604 LNLKKPRPKKVAPK
-1618 VYKQKGL
+1618 KREHKQKGL
-1625 LEKLTGG
+1625 LDKLKG

>member
-168 SYVER
+168 SYFER
-173 TWEEIKDKF
+173 TWEETKDKF

-255 EALQELLYMKQE
+255 EALQELLHMKQE

-300 AGVSGGTALL
+300 AGISGGTALL

-516 VGVHQGFKAIVK
+516 VGVHQGLQH
-528 DKKMYD
+528 
-534 NIMDIV
+534 IMPESSYKQLLNTV
-540 KQKMQRSSNKAW
+540 QQKMQTSKDPAW
-552 RQAAKQADTPE
+552 QIAAKQADNPE

-569 AEHTFN
+569 VEHSFNKKEKFWQRLKKNIINKDTTDEELKDLIIRGVQNEIN
-575 NKDSL
+575 NKQ
-580 WKYLKKALYK
+580 
-590 NEEDLSDVALK
+590 VVTP
-601 KLVQQSL
+601 LV
-608 KTTGLSALVKH
+608 
-619 QQAYQ
+619 
-624 DVVHLIEK
+624 
-632 RRYNKGAIKSYR
+632 
-644 NWEKAKQQTK
+644 
-654 TTDKAI
+654 
-660 QYWLSH
+660 
-666 YYDENDRVWQKL
+666 
-678 KRSLDTQGMQINDA
+678 
-692 DIRDILVRGY
+692 
-702 AFKNQPVAS
+702 
-711 SLSDGSNVVMDIHYS
+711 DGSNVVMDIHYS

-780 SSSRLPRLREAANI
+780 ASSRLPRLREAANI

-920 AYLSHDGL
+920 SYLSHDGL
-928 FNDDEFYRIVDMDKM
+928 FNDDEFYRVVNMDKM

-954 TKGWDKFQDM
+954 AKGWDKFQEM

-1005 DVPPVKTDVT
+1005 DVPPVKIDVT

-1190 TGEIGSMVA
+1190 TGEIGSMAA

-1220 WRHMSNGELASIAEA
+1220 WRHMSNGEMASIAEA

-1274 LLSTVADN
+1274 LLSTVADS

-1327 FSAFRNPV
+1327 FSVFRNPV
-1335 SVKKLK
+1335 SAKKLK

-1352 RDIKKYLDVPQDQVA
+1352 RDIKKYLDVSQDQVA

-1412 FTKLFFQFKDFTFR
+1412 YTKLFFQFKDFTFR

-1433 RALQSHEVDDGLALM
+1433 RALQSHEVDDGMALM

-1471 NDQAKR
+1471 NDTAKR

-1504 SVGTDVAEMFTNFQG
+1504 SVGTDVAEMFTDFQG
-1519 FRTTVDNTYKKPRSD
+1519 FRTTVDNTYKKSRSD
-1534 MSVSGKLGRA
+1534 MSVSGKLGKA

>member
-168 SYVER
+168 SYFER
-173 TWEEIKDKF
+173 TWEETKDKF

-247 VLTHASSA
+247 VLTHASSP

-267 DMQRRARV
+267 DLQRRARV

-472 KLAAH
+472 KLAAY
-477 NGISLDKKAVAFTDK
+477 NGVSLDKKAVAFTDK

-516 VGVHQGFKAIVK
+516 VGVHQGLQH
-528 DKKMYD
+528 
-534 NIMDIV
+534 IMPESSYKQLLNTV
-540 KQKMQRSSNKAW
+540 QQKMQTSKDPAW
-552 RQAAKQADTPE
+552 QIAAKQADNPE

-569 AEHTFN
+569 VEHSFN
-575 NKDSL
+575 KKEKF
-580 WKYLKKALYK
+580 WQRLKKNITNKEATDEELK
-590 NEEDLSDVALK
+590 DLIIRGVQNEINK
-601 KLVQQSL
+601 KQ
-608 KTTGLSALVKH
+608 
-619 QQAYQ
+619 
-624 DVVHLIEK
+624 VVTPL
-632 RRYNKGAIKSYR
+632 
-644 NWEKAKQQTK
+644 T
-654 TTDKAI
+654 
-660 QYWLSH
+660 
-666 YYDENDRVWQKL
+666 
-678 KRSLDTQGMQINDA
+678 
-692 DIRDILVRGY
+692 
-702 AFKNQPVAS
+702 
-711 SLSDGSNVVMDIHYS
+711 DGSNVVMDIHYS

-733 VHETFMDTKG
+733 VHETFMDTKE

-780 SSSRLPRLREAANI
+780 ASSRLPRLREAANI
-794 LLHDAQMRGHERF
+794 LLHDARMRGHERF

-826 MYNDFMDDRIKYTV
+826 MYNDFLDDRIKYMV

-875 GKTDTLS
+875 GKADTLS

-920 AYLSHDGL
+920 AYLSHGGL

-964 LTDYAKRNANKKV
+964 LTDYARRNANRKV

-983 HKAKQDF
+983 HKAQQDF

-1005 DVPPVKTDVT
+1005 DAPPVKTDVT
-1015 DEAVDAWI
+1015 DEVVDAWI

-1053 DSMASFNHRF
+1053 DNMASFNHRF

-1274 LLSTVADN
+1274 LLSTVADS

-1335 SVKKLK
+1335 SAKKLK

-1367 ASMDKWMQESPDTFT
+1367 ASMDKWMQESPDTYT

-1433 RALQSHEVDDGLALM
+1433 RALQSHEVDDGMALM

-1471 NDQAKR
+1471 NDTAKR

-1504 SVGTDVAEMFTNFQG
+1504 SVGTDVAEMTTGFQG
-1519 FRTTVDNTYKKPRSD
+1519 FRTTVDNTYKKPYSD
-1534 MSVSGKLGRA
+1534 MSVGGKAGKFF
-1544 IGQAPAIGVLDK
+1544 GQAPAAGVIDK
-1556 TAYGAVGAYD
+1556 TTYGTIGAYN

-1593 GVSSLIKDKVN
+1593 GVSSLIKDN
-1604 IKKPKTKKPTPKKK
+1604 LNLKKPRPKKVAPK
-1618 VYKQKGL
+1618 KREHKQKGL

>member
-75 WYRPFSSRE
+75 WYKPFSSRE

-168 SYVER
+168 SYFER
-173 TWEEIKDKF
+173 TWEETKDKF

-237 IAGALAAQEY
+237 ITGALAAQEY

-255 EALQELLYMKQE
+255 EALQELLHMKQE

-280 GLSTLGSV
+280 GLSTLGSI

-431 KGQVVDYLSKV
+431 KGQVVDYLSNV

-472 KLAAH
+472 KLAAY
-477 NGISLDKKAVAFTDK
+477 NGVSLDKKAVAFTDK

-516 VGVHQGFKAIVK
+516 VGVHQGLQH
-528 DKKMYD
+528 
-534 NIMDIV
+534 IMPESSYKQLLNTV
-540 KQKMQRSSNKAW
+540 QQKMQTSKDPAW
-552 RQAAKQADTPE
+552 QIATKQANNPE

-569 AEHTFN
+569 VEHSFNKKEKFWQRLKKNITNKEATDEELKDLIIRGVQNEIN
-575 NKDSL
+575 NK
-580 WKYLKKALYK
+580 
-590 NEEDLSDVALK
+590 
-601 KLVQQSL
+601 Q
-608 KTTGLSALVKH
+608 
-619 QQAYQ
+619 
-624 DVVHLIEK
+624 VVTPL
-632 RRYNKGAIKSYR
+632 
-644 NWEKAKQQTK
+644 T
-654 TTDKAI
+654 
-660 QYWLSH
+660 
-666 YYDENDRVWQKL
+666 
-678 KRSLDTQGMQINDA
+678 
-692 DIRDILVRGY
+692 
-702 AFKNQPVAS
+702 
-711 SLSDGSNVVMDIHYS
+711 DGSNVVMDIHYS

-743 AVSKENKHWYLDFL
+743 TVAKENKHWYLDFL

-780 SSSRLPRLREAANI
+780 ASSRLPRLREAANI

-826 MYNDFMDDRIKYTV
+826 MYNDFVDDRIKYTV

-875 GKTDTLS
+875 GKADTLS
-882 KYPAEIVSLARR
+882 KCPAEIVSLARR
-894 MKAIRKDMMEFGAAE
+894 MKAIRKDMMEFGVAE

-954 TKGWDKFQDM
+954 AKGWDKFQDM
-964 LTDYAKRNANKKV
+964 LTDYAKRNANRKV

-990 DIARLQYNSKPHGPK
+990 DIARLKYNSKPHGPK

-1015 DEAVDAWI
+1015 DEVVDAWI

-1034 KDRHMSDMEFMDG
+1034 RDRHMSDMEFMDG

-1053 DSMASFNHRF
+1053 DNMASFNHRF

-1335 SVKKLK
+1335 SAKKLK

-1412 FTKLFFQFKDFTFR
+1412 YTKLFFQFKDFTFR

-1433 RALQSHEVDDGLALM
+1433 RALQSHEVDDGMALM
-1448 FSMGTN
+1448 FSMSTN
-1454 AMTYYGLT
+1454 TMTYYGLT

-1471 NDQAKR
+1471 NDTAKR
-1477 EAFFDRNLTP
+1477 DAFFDRNLTP

-1504 SVGTDVAEMFTNFQG
+1504 SVGTDVAEMFTDFQG

-1534 MSVSGKLGRA
+1534 MSVSGKLGKA

>member
-75 WYRPFSSRE
+75 WYKPFSSRE

-168 SYVER
+168 SYFER
-173 TWEEIKDKF
+173 TWEETKDKF

-237 IAGALAAQEY
+237 ITGALAAQEY

-255 EALQELLYMKQE
+255 EALQELLHMKQE

-280 GLSTLGSV
+280 GLSTLGSIA
-288 VGALFDPVTIVA
+288 GALFDPVTIVA

-310 AKAGKVAA
+310 TKAGKVAA

-472 KLAAH
+472 KLAAY
-477 NGISLDKKAVAFTDK
+477 NGVSLDKKAVAFTDK

-516 VGVHQGFKAIVK
+516 VGVHQGLQH
-528 DKKMYD
+528 
-534 NIMDIV
+534 IMPESSYKQLLNTV
-540 KQKMQRSSNKAW
+540 QQKMQTSKDPAW
-552 RQAAKQADTPE
+552 QIATKQANNPE

-569 AEHTFN
+569 VEHSFNKKEKFWQRLKKNITNKEATDEELKDLIIRGVQNEIN
-575 NKDSL
+575 NK
-580 WKYLKKALYK
+580 
-590 NEEDLSDVALK
+590 
-601 KLVQQSL
+601 Q
-608 KTTGLSALVKH
+608 
-619 QQAYQ
+619 
-624 DVVHLIEK
+624 VVTPL
-632 RRYNKGAIKSYR
+632 
-644 NWEKAKQQTK
+644 T
-654 TTDKAI
+654 
-660 QYWLSH
+660 
-666 YYDENDRVWQKL
+666 
-678 KRSLDTQGMQINDA
+678 
-692 DIRDILVRGY
+692 
-702 AFKNQPVAS
+702 
-711 SLSDGSNVVMDIHYS
+711 DGSNVVMDIHYS

-743 AVSKENKHWYLDFL
+743 TVAKENKHWYLDFL

-807 GMTQSTEDIKRF
+807 GMTQATEDIKRF

-954 TKGWDKFQDM
+954 AKGWDKFQEM
-964 LTDYAKRNANKKV
+964 LTNYARRNANRKV

-1034 KDRHMSDMEFMDG
+1034 QDRHMSDMEFMDG

-1117 DFLDTCAQE
+1117 DFLDICAQE

-1156 GDYNTADMKNWNLL
+1156 GDYNTADMNNWNLL

-1274 LLSTVADN
+1274 LLSIVADS

-1335 SVKKLK
+1335 SAKKLK

-1412 FTKLFFQFKDFTFR
+1412 YTKLFFQFKDFTFR

-1433 RALQSHEVDDGLALM
+1433 RALQSHEVDDGMALM

-1471 NDQAKR
+1471 NDTAKR
-1477 EAFFDRNLTP
+1477 DAFFDRNLTP

-1534 MSVSGKLGRA
+1534 MSVSGKLGKA

-1556 TAYGAVGAYD
+1556 TAYGAAGAYD

>member
-75 WYRPFSSRE
+75 WYKPFSSRE

-158 APIPEDNRHP
+158 APIPEDSHHP
-168 SYVER
+168 SYFER
-173 TWEEIKDKF
+173 TWEETKDKF

-255 EALQELLYMKQE
+255 EALQELLHMKQE

-442 NQRRLADGSKEAQEL
+442 NQRRLADSSKEAQEL

-472 KLAAH
+472 KLASY

-516 VGVHQGFKAIVK
+516 VGVHQGLQH
-528 DKKMYD
+528 
-534 NIMDIV
+534 IMPESAYKQIMNTV
-540 KQKMQRSSNKAW
+540 QQKMQASKDIAW
-552 RQAAKQADTPE
+552 QTAAKQANSPE

-569 AEHTFN
+569 VENSFN
-575 NKDSL
+575 KKEKLWQRLKKSITNKD
-580 WKYLKKALYK
+580 
-590 NEEDLSDVALK
+590 
-601 KLVQQSL
+601 
-608 KTTGLSALVKH
+608 
-619 QQAYQ
+619 
-624 DVVHLIEK
+624 
-632 RRYNKGAIKSYR
+632 
-644 NWEKAKQQTK
+644 
-654 TTDKAI
+654 TTD
-660 QYWLSH
+660 
-666 YYDENDRVWQKL
+666 EEL
-678 KRSLDTQGMQINDA
+678 KDLITRSVQNEINSKQVVTPLA
-692 DIRDILVRGY
+692 
-702 AFKNQPVAS
+702 
-711 SLSDGSNVVMDIHYS
+711 DGSNVVMDIHYS

-875 GKTDTLS
+875 GKADTLS

-928 FNDDEFYRIVDMDKM
+928 FNDDEFYRIVDIDKM

-954 TKGWDKFQDM
+954 AKGWDKFQDM
-964 LTDYAKRNANKKV
+964 LTDYARRNANRKV

-1034 KDRHMSDMEFMDG
+1034 RDRHMSDMEFMDG

-1053 DSMASFNHRF
+1053 DSLASFNHRF

-1156 GDYNTADMKNWNLL
+1156 GDYNTADMKNMNLL

-1274 LLSTVADN
+1274 LLSTVADS
-1282 AYKWTHRESLLTS
+1282 AYKWAHRESLLTS

-1335 SVKKLK
+1335 SAKKLK

-1433 RALQSHEVDDGLALM
+1433 RALQSHEVDDGMALM

-1471 NDQAKR
+1471 NDTAKR
-1477 EAFFDRNLTP
+1477 DAFFDRNLTP

-1504 SVGTDVAEMFTNFQG
+1504 SVGTDVAEMTTGFQG
-1519 FRTTVDNTYKKPRSD
+1519 FRTTVDNTYKKPYSD
-1534 MSVSGKLGRA
+1534 MSVGGKAGKFF
-1544 IGQAPAIGVLDK
+1544 GQAPAAGVIDK
-1556 TAYGAVGAYD
+1556 TTYGTIGAYN

-1593 GVSSLIKDKVN
+1593 GVSSLIKDN
-1604 IKKPKTKKPTPKKK
+1604 LNLKKPRPKKVAPK
-1618 VYKQKGL
+1618 KREHKQKGL

>member
-1 MPGDMKPYMDL
+1 MPDDMKPYMDL

-75 WYRPFSSRE
+75 WYKPFSSRE

-168 SYVER
+168 SYFER
-173 TWEEIKDKF
+173 TWEETKDKF

-497 VLLSDKVTPKNI
+497 VLLSDRVTPKNI

-516 VGVHQGFKAIVK
+516 VGVHQGLQH
-528 DKKMYD
+528 
-534 NIMDIV
+534 IMPESSYKQLLNTV
-540 KQKMQRSSNKAW
+540 QQKMQTSKDSAW
-552 RQAAKQADTPE
+552 QIAAKQADNPE

-569 AEHTFN
+569 VEHSFNKKEKFWQRLKKNITNKDTTDEELRDLIVRGVQNEIN
-575 NKDSL
+575 NK
-580 WKYLKKALYK
+580 
-590 NEEDLSDVALK
+590 
-601 KLVQQSL
+601 Q
-608 KTTGLSALVKH
+608 
-619 QQAYQ
+619 
-624 DVVHLIEK
+624 VVTPL
-632 RRYNKGAIKSYR
+632 A
-644 NWEKAKQQTK
+644 
-654 TTDKAI
+654 
-660 QYWLSH
+660 
-666 YYDENDRVWQKL
+666 
-678 KRSLDTQGMQINDA
+678 
-692 DIRDILVRGY
+692 
-702 AFKNQPVAS
+702 
-711 SLSDGSNVVMDIHYS
+711 DGSNVVMDIHYS
-726 KDNMLTP
+726 KDNILTP

-743 AVSKENKHWYLDFL
+743 AVSKENKHGYLDFL

-780 SSSRLPRLREAANI
+780 ASSRLPRLREAANI

-875 GKTDTLS
+875 GKADTLS

-954 TKGWDKFQDM
+954 DKGWDKFQDM
-964 LTDYAKRNANKKV
+964 LTDYARRNANRKV

-983 HKAKQDF
+983 HKAQQDF

-1005 DVPPVKTDVT
+1005 DVPPVKIDVT

-1034 KDRHMSDMEFMDG
+1034 KDRHMSDMEFMAG

-1053 DSMASFNHRF
+1053 DNMASFNHRF

-1262 QTMAHNDDGSRT
+1262 QIMAHNDDGSRT
-1274 LLSTVADN
+1274 LLSTVADS

-1335 SVKKLK
+1335 SAKKLK
-1341 AAGVSDTVSMK
+1341 AAGVSDTISMK
-1352 RDIKKYLDVPQDQVA
+1352 RDIKKYLDVPQSQVS

-1433 RALQSHEVDDGLALM
+1433 RALQSHEVDDGMALM

-1471 NDQAKR
+1471 NDRAKR

-1504 SVGTDVAEMFTNFQG
+1504 SVGTDVAEMFTDFQG

-1534 MSVSGKLGRA
+1534 MTVSGKFGKI

-1556 TAYGAVGAYD
+1556 TAYGAAGAYD

-1604 IKKPKTKKPTPKKK
+1604 IKKTKTKKPTPKKK
-1618 VYKQKGL
+1618 AYKQKGL